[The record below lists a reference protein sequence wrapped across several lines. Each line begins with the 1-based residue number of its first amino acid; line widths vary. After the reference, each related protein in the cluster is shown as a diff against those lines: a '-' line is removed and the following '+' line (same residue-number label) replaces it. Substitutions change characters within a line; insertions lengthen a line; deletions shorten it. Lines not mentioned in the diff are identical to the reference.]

1 MAMTVDELQVLITA
15 QTTKFNSEIAKV
27 QSQLTGLDKNVQKT
41 SNNLTSN
48 LTKGLTQVA
57 GKVLSVAAIVKAT
70 TASIN
75 SAMEYI
81 EDENLFQV
89 SMGRWADATR
99 DWSKQVQDS
108 VGVSGAW
115 LRKYSGVMTNM
126 TYSMGLAQ
134 DQAVQLGKGIALLS
148 NDLASFYNIS
158 ADSAFEKIQ
167 SAMAGM
173 PRPLQELG
181 IMVRDSEVKQVAYA
195 NGIARTG
202 DELNTTQKAMA
213 TYLAI
218 LQRTSNAQG
227 DLARTINTPANQFRM
242 LKTSIINLG
251 VAIGMMFQPLL
262 SVVLPVLNAIVIATT
277 RAFQAIAALF
287 GIEFDASAYAEDFFD
302 ISAGVG
308 SVGNAADSSSGKV
321 KKLAKQLAA
330 FDEMNTLNDNSSGRG
345 SSGGSGGAGGGTV
358 DLPKIDWE
366 KLYSGGFD
374 KVSNKALEL
383 ADKIYKT
390 FEKLGKKLNNTFKK
404 IDWSKLSGA
413 LNEVWEAL
421 KPFGERIG
429 AGLEWFYDNVIDPL
443 MVWVANDLIPAAL
456 HAIAGAIKLI
466 GAIIDACAPTFTWL
480 FDNFLRP
487 IAEFTGGIIVSV
499 LQGIGD
505 MLNWIAQQQAVV
517 ELIKNI
523 ALTVGIMVAAWEAYQ
538 LVAGIV
544 TGIQIAMTGAMV
556 AGTTA
561 SGAYAAGLGIVTAA
575 QSAAATAGTVLN
587 AVFSTTSIVGLAIT
601 AVLTGI
607 SVVNEALKLSTM
619 EAELAERNRMD
630 TVKLSTQTTE
640 WHTQAIERQKEI
652 LDELED
658 VELNAV
664 DSELAYIN
672 AQEQATKKREKYN
685 EMLNAGTYSTDELH
699 KAELEALSAEGRA
712 TAAKNKLAE
721 AQAEVTEKT
730 TEYSNQEWKRIMTE
744 KQAELLDSVKAGR
757 YEEVNQ
763 ALTDLSKS
771 TLEYKDAHGNMAK
784 FTEEDTKNM
793 ALFIGD
799 QLGKADAEYKKYWES
814 TAECIENSVC
824 TVQNVKPQFEASGKN
839 FADGIA
845 NGINANSWKV
855 SNAAKNSALSAKNT
869 FNSTLQIKSPSRVM
883 KKSGGFF
890 VAGIATGIAE
900 SISSA
905 EKQVAYM
912 ANRITGTVDNIF
924 ENYEL
929 ADFSQSFDLG
939 ANIGEEIDTR
949 IKREDMRREMRE
961 KDDEE
966 PVSVT
971 VKIGEETI
979 LDRIIDGIN
988 SRSFMQNAGV
998 ISV

>member
-15 QTTKFNSEIAKV
+15 QTSKFNSEIAKV
-27 QSQLTGLDKNVQKT
+27 QSQISGLDKNVKNT
-41 SNNLTSN
+41 SSN
-48 LTKGLTQVA
+48 LTKSFGSLAAKVVSVGAIIKLT
-57 GKVLSVAAIVKAT
+57 AT
-70 TASIN
+70 SITQ
-75 SAMEYI
+75 AMNFI

-89 SMGRWADATR
+89 SMGKWADATR
-99 DWSKQVQDS
+99 DWSNEVQNS
-108 VGVSGAW
+108 VGVSAAW

-126 TYSMGLAQ
+126 TASMGLAQ
-134 DQAVQLGKGIALLS
+134 DQAVELGRGIALLS
-148 NDLASFYNIS
+148 NDIASFYNIS
-158 ADSAFEKIQ
+158 AESAFEKIQ

-181 IMVRDSEVKQVAYA
+181 IMVRDSEVKQTAYA

-202 DELNTTQKAMA
+202 DELNTQQKALA

-227 DLARTINTPANQFRM
+227 DLVRTINSPANQMRM
-242 LKTSIINLG
+242 LKTSIIDLG
-251 VAIGMMFQPLL
+251 VAIGTMFQPLL
-262 SVVLPVLNAIVIATT
+262 SVILPVLNAIVIATT
-277 RAFQAIAALF
+277 RAFQAIARLF
-287 GIEFDASAYAEDFFD
+287 GIEFDASAYADDFTD
-302 ISAGVG
+302 ISTGVE
-308 SVGNAADSSSGKV
+308 SVGDAADSSGDKV

-330 FDEMNTLNDNSSGRG
+330 FDEMNTLNKNEDSSG
-345 SSGGSGGAGGGTV
+345 GGSGGGGGGSV
-358 DLPKIDWE
+358 SLPKIDWD

-374 KVSNKALEL
+374 KVTNKALEM
-383 ADKIYKT
+383 ADKIYKAL
-390 FEKLGKKLNNTFKK
+390 EKLGKKLNNTFKK
-404 IDWSKLSGA
+404 IDWAKISAG

-421 KPFGERIG
+421 RPFGERIG
-429 AGLEWFYDNVIDPL
+429 AGLEWFYDNVLEPL
-443 MVWVANDLIPAAL
+443 VVWAANNLLPAAL
-456 HAIAGAIKLI
+456 HAIAGAINLI
-466 GAIIDACAPTFTWL
+466 GAIIDACAPTFAWL

-487 IAEFTGGIIVSV
+487 IAEFTGGIIVGV

-517 ELIKNI
+517 DLIKNI
-523 ALTVGIMVAAWEAYQ
+523 AITIGIMVAAWEAYQ

-575 QSAAATAGTVLN
+575 QSACATAGTVLN

-640 WHTQAIERQKEI
+640 WHTEAIERQKEI

-685 EMLNAGTYSTDELH
+685 EMLQAGTYSTDELH

-721 AQAEVTEKT
+721 AQEQVTEKT
-730 TEYSNQEWKRIMTE
+730 TEYGNMEWKRIMTE
-744 KQAELLDSVKAGR
+744 KQAELLDLAKAGR
-757 YEEVNQ
+757 YNDIDK
-763 ALTDLSKS
+763 ALTELSQS
-771 TLEYKDAHGNMAK
+771 TLEYKDAHGNMTK
-784 FTEEDTKNM
+784 FSEEDTKNM

-799 QLGKADAEYKKYWES
+799 QLGKADKEYKKYWES
-814 TAECIENSVC
+814 TSQCIENSVC
-824 TVQNVKPQFEASGKN
+824 TVKNVKPQFEESGKN
-839 FADGIA
+839 FANGLA
-845 NGINANSWKV
+845 NGINQNSWQV
-855 SNAAKNSALSAKNT
+855 SNAARNSALSAKNA

-890 VAGIATGIAE
+890 VAGIATGIAN
-900 SISSA
+900 SIKEA
-905 EKQVAYM
+905 ETEVVYM
-912 ANRITGTVDNIF
+912 ANKLTGAVDNIF
-924 ENYEL
+924 SNYQV
-929 ADFSQSFDLG
+929 ADIEPDLNVG
-939 ANIGEEIDTR
+939 ADISNDIETR
-949 IKREDMRREMRE
+949 LKRDNMRQEMQE
-961 KDDEE
+961 KDDDGE
-966 PVSVT
+966 PIALT
-971 VKIGEETI
+971 VKIGDDTI
-979 LDRIIDGIN
+979 LDKIIGDIN
-988 SRSFMQNAGV
+988 DRSFMNNMGV
-998 ISV
+998 IGV

>member
-15 QTTKFNSEIAKV
+15 QTSKFNSEIAKV
-27 QSQLTGLDKNVQKT
+27 QSQISGLDKNVKNT
-41 SNNLTSN
+41 STNM
-48 LTKGLTQVA
+48 TKSFGSLA
-57 GKVLSVAAIVKAT
+57 AKVISVGAIIKAT
-70 TASIN
+70 ASSITR
-75 SAMEYI
+75 AMNYI

-89 SMGRWADATR
+89 SMRKWADSTR

-108 VGVSGAW
+108 VGVSAAW

-126 TYSMGLAQ
+126 TASMGLAQ
-134 DQAVQLGKGIALLS
+134 DQAVQLGRGVALLS
-148 NDLASFYNIS
+148 NDIASFYNIS
-158 ADSAFEKIQ
+158 AESAFEKIQ

-181 IMVRDSEVKQVAYA
+181 IMVRDSEVKQTAYA

-202 DELNTTQKAMA
+202 EELNTQQKALA

-227 DLARTINTPANQFRM
+227 DLARTINSPANQMRM
-242 LKTSIINLG
+242 LKTSIIDLG
-251 VAIGMMFQPLL
+251 VAIGTMFQPLL
-262 SVVLPVLNAIVIATT
+262 SVVLPVLNAIVIAAT
-277 RAFQAIAALF
+277 RAFQALASLF
-287 GIEFDASAYAEDFFD
+287 GIEFDASAYADDFTD
-302 ISAGVG
+302 ISTGVE
-308 SVGNAADSSSGKV
+308 SVGDAADSSGGKV

-330 FDEMNTLNDNSSGRG
+330 FDEMNTLNKNEDSSG
-345 SSGGSGGAGGGTV
+345 GGSGGGGGGSV
-358 DLPKIDWE
+358 SLPKIDWD

-374 KVSNKALEL
+374 KVTNKALEM

-404 IDWSKLSGA
+404 IDWAKISAG

-429 AGLEWFYDNVIDPL
+429 AGLEWFYDNVLEPL
-443 MVWVANDLIPAAL
+443 VVWAANNLLPAAL
-456 HAIAGAIKLI
+456 HAIAGAINLI

-487 IAEFTGGIIVSV
+487 IAEFTGGIIVGV

-523 ALTVGIMVAAWEAYQ
+523 ALTIGIMVAAWEAYQ
-538 LVAGIV
+538 LIAGIV

-561 SGAYAAGLGIVTAA
+561 SGAYAVGLGVVTAA
-575 QSAAATAGTVLN
+575 QSACATAGAALN
-587 AVFSTTSIVGLAIT
+587 AIFSTTSIIGLAIT

-630 TVKLSTQTTE
+630 TVKLSTQTTQ
-640 WHTQAIERQKEI
+640 WHNEAIERQKEI

-672 AQEQATKKREKYN
+672 AQEMATQKRQKYN
-685 EMLNAGTYSTDELH
+685 EMLQAGTYSTDELH

-721 AQAEVTEKT
+721 AQQEVTDR
-730 TEYSNQEWKRIMTE
+730 TEEYGNMEWKRIMTE

-763 ALTDLSKS
+763 KLVELSQS
-771 TLEYKDAHGNMAK
+771 TLEYKDAHGNMTK
-784 FTEEDTKNM
+784 FTKEDTENM

-799 QLGKADAEYKKYWES
+799 QLSRADEEYHKYWNRNCDSIQEAVKT
-814 TAECIENSVC
+814 TAA
-824 TVQNVKPQFEASGKN
+824 VKPQFEQSGRSFN
-839 FADGIA
+839 DGLA
-845 NGINANSWKV
+845 NGITANSWKV
-855 SNAAKNSALSAKNT
+855 SNAAKNSALSAKNA

-890 VAGIATGIAE
+890 VAGIATGIAD
-900 SISSA
+900 SIKEA
-905 EKQVAYM
+905 ETEVVYM
-912 ANRITGTVDNIF
+912 ANKLTGAVDNVF
-924 ENYEL
+924 SNYQM
-929 ADFSQSFDLG
+929 ADIAPNLEVG
-939 ANIGEEIDTR
+939 ADISNDIETR
-949 IKREDMRREMRE
+949 LKRDNMRREMQE
-961 KDDEE
+961 KEDDAE
-966 PVSVT
+966 PIALT
-971 VKIGEETI
+971 VNIGEDTI
-979 LDRIIDGIN
+979 LDKIIDGIN
-988 SRSFMQNAGV
+988 DRSFMNNMGV
-998 ISV
+998 IGV

>member
-15 QTTKFNSEIAKV
+15 QTSKFNSEIAKV
-27 QSQLTGLDKNVQKT
+27 QSQISGLDKNVKNT
-41 SNNLTSN
+41 STNM
-48 LTKGLTQVA
+48 TKSFGSLA
-57 GKVLSVAAIVKAT
+57 AKVISVGAIIKAT
-70 TASIN
+70 ASSITQ
-75 SAMEYI
+75 AMNFI

-89 SMGRWADATR
+89 SMGKWAGATR
-99 DWSKQVQDS
+99 DWSNEVQNS
-108 VGVSGAW
+108 VGVSAAW

-126 TYSMGLAQ
+126 TASMGLAQ
-134 DQAVQLGKGIALLS
+134 DQAVQLGRGVALLS
-148 NDLASFYNIS
+148 NDIASFYNIS
-158 ADSAFEKIQ
+158 AESAFEKIQ

-181 IMVRDSEVKQVAYA
+181 IMVRDSEVKQTAYA

-202 DELNTTQKAMA
+202 KELNTQQKALA

-227 DLARTINTPANQFRM
+227 DLARTINSPANQMRM
-242 LKTSIINLG
+242 LKTSIVDLG
-251 VAIGMMFQPLL
+251 VAIGTMFQPLL
-262 SVVLPVLNAIVIATT
+262 SVVLPVLNAIVIAVT
-277 RAFQAIAALF
+277 RAFQALAGLF
-287 GIEFDASAYAEDFFD
+287 GIEFDASAYADDFSD
-302 ISAGVG
+302 ISTGVE
-308 SVGNAADSSSGKV
+308 SVGDAADSSGGKV

-330 FDEMNTLNDNSSGRG
+330 FDEMNTLNKNEDSSG
-345 SSGGSGGAGGGTV
+345 GGSGGGGGGSV
-358 DLPKIDWE
+358 SLPKIDWD

-374 KVSNKALEL
+374 KVTNKALEM
-383 ADKIYKT
+383 ADKIYKA

-404 IDWSKLSGA
+404 IDWAKISAG

-429 AGLEWFYDNVIDPL
+429 AGLEWFYDNVLEPL
-443 MVWVANDLIPAAL
+443 VVWAANNLLPAAL
-456 HAIAGAIKLI
+456 HAIAGAINLI
-466 GAIIDACAPTFTWL
+466 GAIIDACTPTFTWL

-487 IAEFTGGIIVSV
+487 IAEFTGGIIVGV

-523 ALTVGIMVAAWEAYQ
+523 ALTIGIMVAAWEAYQ
-538 LVAGIV
+538 LIAGIV

-561 SGAYAAGLGIVTAA
+561 SGAYAVGLGVVTAA
-575 QSAAATAGTVLN
+575 QSACATAGAALN
-587 AVFSTTSIVGLAIT
+587 AIFSTTSIVGLAIT

-630 TVKLSTQTTE
+630 TVKLSTQTTQ
-640 WHTQAIERQKEI
+640 WHNEAIERQKEI

-672 AQEQATKKREKYN
+672 AQEMATQKRQKYN
-685 EMLNAGTYSTDELH
+685 EMLQAGTYSTDELH

-721 AQAEVTEKT
+721 AQQEVTDR
-730 TEYSNQEWKRIMTE
+730 TEEYGNMEWKRIMTE

-763 ALTDLSKS
+763 KLIELSQS
-771 TLEYKDAHGNMAK
+771 TLEYKDAHGNMTK
-784 FTEEDTKNM
+784 FTKEDTENM

-799 QLGKADAEYKKYWES
+799 QLSRADEEYHKYWNRNCDSIQEAVKT
-814 TAECIENSVC
+814 TAA
-824 TVQNVKPQFEASGKN
+824 VKPQFEQSGRSFN
-839 FADGIA
+839 DGLA
-845 NGINANSWKV
+845 NGINSNSWLV
-855 SNAAKNSALSAKNT
+855 SNAAKNSALSAKNA

-890 VAGIATGIAE
+890 VAGIATGIAD
-900 SISSA
+900 SIKEA
-905 EKQVAYM
+905 ETEVVYM
-912 ANRITGTVDNIF
+912 ANKLTGAVDNVF
-924 ENYEL
+924 SNYQV
-929 ADFSQSFDLG
+929 ADIAPNLEVG
-939 ANIGEEIDTR
+939 ADISNDIETR
-949 IKREDMRREMRE
+949 LKRDNMRREMQE
-961 KDDEE
+961 KEDDAE
-966 PVSVT
+966 PIALT
-971 VKIGEETI
+971 VNIGEDTI
-979 LDRIIDGIN
+979 LDKIIGGIN
-988 SRSFMQNAGV
+988 DRSFMNNMGV
-998 ISV
+998 IGV

>member
-15 QTTKFNSEIAKV
+15 QTSKFNSEIAKV
-27 QSQLTGLDKNVQKT
+27 QSQISGLDKNVKNT
-41 SNNLTSN
+41 SANM
-48 LTKGLTQVA
+48 TKSFGSLA
-57 GKVLSVAAIVKAT
+57 AKVISVGAIIKAT
-70 TASIN
+70 ASSITR
-75 SAMEYI
+75 AMNYI

-89 SMGRWADATR
+89 SMKKWADSTR

-108 VGVSGAW
+108 VGVSAAW

-126 TYSMGLAQ
+126 TASMGLAQ
-134 DQAVQLGKGIALLS
+134 DQAVQLGRGVALLS
-148 NDLASFYNIS
+148 NDIASFYNIS
-158 ADSAFEKIQ
+158 AESAFEKIQ

-181 IMVRDSEVKQVAYA
+181 IMVRDNEVKQTAYA

-202 DELNTTQKAMA
+202 EELNTQQKALA

-227 DLARTINTPANQFRM
+227 DLARTINSPANQMRM
-242 LKTSIINLG
+242 LETSIIDLG
-251 VAIGMMFQPLL
+251 VAIGTMFQPLL
-262 SVVLPVLNAIVIATT
+262 SVVLPVLNAIVIAAT
-277 RAFQAIAALF
+277 RAFQALASLF
-287 GIEFDASAYAEDFFD
+287 GIEFDASAYADDFTD
-302 ISAGVG
+302 ISTGVE
-308 SVGNAADSSSGKV
+308 SVGDAADSSGGKV

-330 FDEMNTLNDNSSGRG
+330 FDEMNTLNNNEDSSG
-345 SSGGSGGAGGGTV
+345 GGSGGGGGGSV
-358 DLPKIDWE
+358 SLPKIDWD

-374 KVSNKALEL
+374 KVTNKALEM
-383 ADKIYKT
+383 ADKIYKA

-404 IDWSKLSGA
+404 IDWAKISAG

-429 AGLEWFYDNVIDPL
+429 AGLEWFYDNVLEPL
-443 MVWVANDLIPAAL
+443 VVWAANNLLPAAL
-456 HAIAGAIKLI
+456 HAIAGAINLI

-487 IAEFTGGIIVSV
+487 IAEFTGGIIVGV

-505 MLNWIAQQQAVV
+505 MLHWIAQQQAVV

-523 ALTVGIMVAAWEAYQ
+523 ALTIGIMVAAWEAYQ
-538 LVAGIV
+538 LIAGIV

-561 SGAYAAGLGIVTAA
+561 SGAYAVGLGIVTAA
-575 QSAAATAGTVLN
+575 QSACATAGAALN
-587 AVFSTTSIVGLAIT
+587 AIFSTTSIVGLAIT

-619 EAELAERNRMD
+619 GAELAERNRMD
-630 TVKLSTQTTE
+630 TIKLSTQTTQ
-640 WHTQAIERQKEI
+640 WHNEAIERQKEI

-664 DSELAYIN
+664 DSELAYIS
-672 AQEQATKKREKYN
+672 AQEMATQKRQKYN
-685 EMLNAGTYSTDELH
+685 EMLQAGTYSTDELH

-721 AQAEVTEKT
+721 AQQEVTDR
-730 TEYSNQEWKRIMTE
+730 TEEYGNMEWKRIMTE

-763 ALTDLSKS
+763 KLIELSQS
-771 TLEYKDAHGNMAK
+771 TLEYKDAHGNMTK
-784 FTEEDTKNM
+784 FTKEDTENM

-799 QLGKADAEYKKYWES
+799 QLSRADEEYHKYWNRNCDSIQEAVKT
-814 TAECIENSVC
+814 TAA
-824 TVQNVKPQFEASGKN
+824 VKPQFEQSGRSFN
-839 FADGIA
+839 DGLA
-845 NGINANSWKV
+845 NGINSNSWLV
-855 SNAAKNSALSAKNT
+855 SNAAKNSALSAKNA

-890 VAGIATGIAE
+890 VAGIAAGIAD
-900 SISSA
+900 SIKEA
-905 EKQVAYM
+905 ETEVVFM
-912 ANRITGTVDNIF
+912 ANKLTGAVDNVF
-924 ENYEL
+924 SNYQM
-929 ADFSQSFDLG
+929 ADIAPNLEVG
-939 ANIGEEIDTR
+939 ADISNDIETR
-949 IKREDMRREMRE
+949 LKRDNMRREMQE
-961 KDDEE
+961 KEDNAE
-966 PVSVT
+966 PIALT
-971 VKIGEETI
+971 VNIGEDTI
-979 LDRIIDGIN
+979 LDKIIGGIN
-988 SRSFMQNAGV
+988 DRSFMNNMGV
-998 ISV
+998 IGV

>member
-15 QTTKFNSEIAKV
+15 QTSKFNSEIAKV
-27 QSQLTGLDKNVQKT
+27 QSQISGLDKNVKNT
-41 SNNLTSN
+41 SSN
-48 LTKGLTQVA
+48 LTKSFGSLA
-57 GKVLSVAAIVKAT
+57 AKVVSVGAIIKAT
-70 TASIN
+70 ASSIN
-75 SAMEYI
+75 AAMNFI

-89 SMGRWADATR
+89 SMGKWADATR
-99 DWSKQVQDS
+99 DWSNEVQNS
-108 VGVSGAW
+108 VGVSAAW

-126 TYSMGLAQ
+126 TASMGLAQ
-134 DQAVQLGKGIALLS
+134 DQAVKLGKGIALLS
-148 NDLASFYNIS
+148 NDIASFYNIS
-158 ADSAFEKIQ
+158 AESAFEKIQ

-227 DLARTINTPANQFRM
+227 DLARTINSPANQFRM
-242 LKTSIINLG
+242 LKTSIKDLA
-251 VAIGMMFQPLL
+251 VAIGTMFQPLL
-262 SVVLPVLNAIVIATT
+262 QVVLPVLNAIVIATT
-277 RAFQAIAALF
+277 RAFQAIARLF
-287 GIEFDASAYAEDFFD
+287 GIEFDASAYADGFSD
-302 ISAGVG
+302 ISAGVE
-308 SVGNAADSSSGKV
+308 SVGDAADDSSGSV

-330 FDEMNTLNDNSSGRG
+330 FDEMNTLNKDTSSGG
-345 SSGGSGGAGGGTV
+345 SSGGGGGGGSI
-358 DLPKIDWE
+358 DLPTIDWD

-374 KVSNKALEL
+374 KVTNKALEM
-383 ADKIYKT
+383 ADKIYKA

-404 IDWSKLSGA
+404 IDWTKISKGI
-413 LNEVWEAL
+413 NEVWEAL

-429 AGLEWFYDNVIDPL
+429 AGLEWFYDNVLEPL
-443 MVWVANDLIPAAL
+443 VVWAANNLVPTVL
-456 HAIAGAIKLI
+456 HLIAGALKLI
-466 GAIIDACAPTFTWL
+466 GAVIDACAPTFTWL

-487 IAEFTGGIIVSV
+487 IAEFTGGIIIGV

-505 MLNWIAQQQAVV
+505 MLNWIAEQQAVV

-523 ALTVGIMVAAWEAYQ
+523 ALTIGIMVAAWEAYQ
-538 LVAGIV
+538 LIAGIV

-575 QSAAATAGTVLN
+575 QSACATAGTVLN

-640 WHTQAIERQKEI
+640 WHNEAIERQKEI

-721 AQAEVTEKT
+721 AQQQVTDKT
-730 TEYSNQEWKRIMTE
+730 EEYGNMEWKRIMTE
-744 KQAELLDSVKAGR
+744 KQAEMLDLAKAGR
-757 YEEVNQ
+757 YEEINQ
-763 ALTDLSKS
+763 RLLELGTSCI
-771 TLEYKDAHGNMAK
+771 EYKDAHGNMTK
-784 FTEEDTKNM
+784 FTMEDSENM
-793 ALFIGD
+793 AFFIGD
-799 QLGKADAEYKKYWES
+799 QLAKADSAYKEYW
-814 TAECIENSVC
+814 NSSSA
-824 TVQNVKPQFEASGKN
+824 TIQEAVKITQSVEPQFEQSGKS
-839 FADGIA
+839 FDSGLAT
-845 NGINANSWKV
+845 GINQNSWQV
-855 SNAAKNSALSAKNT
+855 SNAAKNSALAAKNA

-890 VAGIATGIAE
+890 VAGIATGIAD
-900 SISSA
+900 SIKEA
-905 EKQVAYM
+905 ETEVIYM
-912 ANRITGTVDNIF
+912 ANKLTGAVDNVF
-924 ENYEL
+924 SNYQM
-929 ADFSQSFDLG
+929 ADIAPNLE
-939 ANIGEEIDTR
+939 IGTDVSNDIETR
-949 IKREDMRREMRE
+949 LKRDNMRQEMQE
-961 KDDEE
+961 KDDEDE
-966 PVSVT
+966 PISLT
-971 VKIGEETI
+971 VKIGEDTI
-979 LDRIIDGIN
+979 LDKIVNGIN
-988 SRSFMQNAGV
+988 EKSFMNNMGV
-998 ISV
+998 ISI

>member
-15 QTTKFNSEIAKV
+15 QTSKFNSEIAKV
-27 QSQLTGLDKNVQKT
+27 QSQISGLDKNVKNT
-41 SNNLTSN
+41 SSN
-48 LTKGLTQVA
+48 LTKSFGSLAAKVISVGAIIKLTA
-57 GKVLSVAAIVKAT
+57 
-70 TASIN
+70 ASITQ
-75 SAMEYI
+75 AMNFI

-89 SMGRWADATR
+89 SMGKWADATR
-99 DWSKQVQDS
+99 DWSNEVQNS
-108 VGVSGAW
+108 VGVSAAW

-126 TYSMGLAQ
+126 TASMGLAQ
-134 DQAVQLGKGIALLS
+134 DQAVKLGRGIALLS
-148 NDLASFYNIS
+148 NDIASFYNIS
-158 ADSAFEKIQ
+158 AESAFEKIQ

-173 PRPLQELG
+173 SRPLQELG
-181 IMVRDSEVKQVAYA
+181 IMVRDSEVKQTAYA

-202 DELNTTQKAMA
+202 DELNTQQKALA

-227 DLARTINTPANQFRM
+227 DLARTINSPANQMRM
-242 LKTSIINLG
+242 LKTSIIDLG
-251 VAIGMMFQPLL
+251 VAIGTMFQPLL
-262 SVVLPVLNAIVIATT
+262 SVILPVLNAIVIATT
-277 RAFQAIAALF
+277 RAFQAIARLF
-287 GIEFDASAYAEDFFD
+287 GIEFDASAYANDFSD
-302 ISAGVG
+302 ISTGVE
-308 SVGNAADSSSGKV
+308 SVGEAADSSGGKV

-330 FDEMNTLNDNSSGRG
+330 FDEMNTLNTPDDSSSG
-345 SSGGSGGAGGGTV
+345 GGSGGGSGGTV
-358 DLPKIDWE
+358 DLLKIDWD

-374 KVSNKALEL
+374 KVTNKALEM
-383 ADKIYKT
+383 ADKIYKA

-404 IDWSKLSGA
+404 IDWAKISAG

-429 AGLEWFYDNVIDPL
+429 AGLEWFYDNVLEPL
-443 MVWVANDLIPAAL
+443 VVWAANNLLPAAL
-456 HAIAGAIKLI
+456 HAIAGAINLI

-487 IAEFTGGIIVSV
+487 ITEFTGGIIVGV

-523 ALTVGIMVAAWEAYQ
+523 ALTIGIMVAAWEAYQ

-561 SGAYAAGLGIVTAA
+561 SGAYAVGLGIVTAA
-575 QSAAATAGTVLN
+575 QSACATAGTVLN

-630 TVKLSTQTTE
+630 TVKLSTQTTQ
-640 WHTQAIERQKEI
+640 WHNEAIQRQKELI
-652 LDELED
+652 DELED
-658 VELNAV
+658 AELSAV

-672 AQEQATKKREKYN
+672 AQEMATQKRQKYN
-685 EMLNAGTYSTDELH
+685 EMLQAGTYNTDELH

-721 AQAEVTEKT
+721 AQQQVAEKT
-730 TEYSNQEWKRIMTE
+730 EEYGNMEWKRIMTE

-763 ALTDLSKS
+763 KLIELSQS
-771 TLEYKDAHGNMAK
+771 TLEYKDAHGNMTK
-784 FTEEDTKNM
+784 FTKEDTENM

-799 QLGKADAEYKKYWES
+799 QLSRADEEYHKYWNRNCDSIQEAVKT
-814 TAECIENSVC
+814 TAA
-824 TVQNVKPQFEASGKN
+824 VKPQFEQSGRSFN
-839 FADGIA
+839 DGLA
-845 NGINANSWKV
+845 NGITANSWKV
-855 SNAAKNSALSAKNT
+855 SNAAKNSALSAKNA

-890 VAGIATGIAE
+890 VAGIATGIAD
-900 SISSA
+900 SIKEA
-905 EKQVAYM
+905 ETEVVYM
-912 ANRITGTVDNIF
+912 ANKLTGAVDNVF
-924 ENYEL
+924 SDYQM
-929 ADFSQSFDLG
+929 ADIAPNLNVG
-939 ANIGEEIDTR
+939 ADISNDIETSL
-949 IKREDMRREMRE
+949 KRDDMRREMQE
-961 KDDEE
+961 KDDDNE
-966 PVSVT
+966 PISLT
-971 VKIGEETI
+971 VKIGEDTI
-979 LDRIIDGIN
+979 LDKIVNGIN
-988 SRSFMQNAGV
+988 EKSFMNNMGV
-998 ISV
+998 IGI

>member
-15 QTTKFNSEIAKV
+15 QTSKFNSEIAKV
-27 QSQLTGLDKNVQKT
+27 QSQISGLDKNVKNT
-41 SNNLTSN
+41 STNM
-48 LTKGLTQVA
+48 TKSFGSLA
-57 GKVLSVAAIVKAT
+57 AKVISVGAIIKAT
-70 TASIN
+70 ASSITR
-75 SAMEYI
+75 AMNYI

-89 SMGRWADATR
+89 SMKKWADSTR

-108 VGVSGAW
+108 VGVSAAW

-126 TYSMGLAQ
+126 TASMGLAQ
-134 DQAVQLGKGIALLS
+134 DQAVQLGRGVALLS
-148 NDLASFYNIS
+148 NDIASFYNIS
-158 ADSAFEKIQ
+158 AESAFEKIQ

-181 IMVRDSEVKQVAYA
+181 IMVRDSEVKQTAYA

-202 DELNTTQKAMA
+202 EELNTQQKALA

-227 DLARTINTPANQFRM
+227 DLARTINSPANQMRM
-242 LKTSIINLG
+242 LKTSIIDLG
-251 VAIGMMFQPLL
+251 VAIGTMFQPLL
-262 SVVLPVLNAIVIATT
+262 SVVLPVLNAIVIAAT
-277 RAFQAIAALF
+277 RAFQALASLF
-287 GIEFDASAYAEDFFD
+287 GIEFDASAYADDFSD
-302 ISAGVG
+302 ISTGVE
-308 SVGNAADSSSGKV
+308 SVGDAADSSGGKV

-330 FDEMNTLNDNSSGRG
+330 FDEMNTLNKNGDSSG
-345 SSGGSGGAGGGTV
+345 GGSGGGGGGGSV
-358 DLPKIDWE
+358 SLPKIDWD

-374 KVSNKALEL
+374 KVTNKALEM
-383 ADKIYKT
+383 ADKIYKA

-404 IDWSKLSGA
+404 IDWAKISAG

-429 AGLEWFYDNVIDPL
+429 AGLEWFYDNVLEPL
-443 MVWVANDLIPAAL
+443 VVWAANNLLPAAL
-456 HAIAGAIKLI
+456 HAIAGAINLI
-466 GAIIDACAPTFTWL
+466 GAIIDACAPTFAWL

-487 IAEFTGGIIVSV
+487 IAEFTGGIIVGV

-523 ALTVGIMVAAWEAYQ
+523 ALTIGIMVAAWEAYQ
-538 LVAGIV
+538 LIAGIV

-561 SGAYAAGLGIVTAA
+561 SGAYAVGLGVVTAA
-575 QSAAATAGTVLN
+575 QSACATAGAALN
-587 AVFSTTSIVGLAIT
+587 AIFSTTSIVGLAIT

-630 TVKLSTQTTE
+630 TIKLSTQTTQ
-640 WHTQAIERQKEI
+640 WHNEAIERQKEI

-672 AQEQATKKREKYN
+672 AQEQATKKRQKYN
-685 EMLNAGTYSTDELH
+685 EMLQAGTYSTDELH

-721 AQAEVTEKT
+721 AQQQVTEKT
-730 TEYSNQEWKRIMTE
+730 EEYGNMEWKRIMTE
-744 KQAELLDSVKAGR
+744 KQAEMLDLAKAGR
-757 YEEVNQ
+757 YEEINQ
-763 ALTDLSKS
+763 KLLELGES
-771 TLEYKDAHGNMAK
+771 TLEYKDAHGNMTQ
-784 FTEEDTKNM
+784 FTKEDTENM

-799 QLGKADAEYKKYWES
+799 QLSKADKAYGEYWNRSAATIQEAVKT
-814 TAECIENSVC
+814 TAA
-824 TVQNVKPQFEASGKN
+824 VKPQFEQSGRS
-839 FADGIA
+839 FSDGIA
-845 NGINANSWKV
+845 NGINQNSWQV
-855 SNAAKNSALSAKNT
+855 SNAAKNSAICAKNA

-890 VAGIATGIAE
+890 VAGIATGIADSIKEAE
-900 SISSA
+900 S
-905 EKQVAYM
+905 EVVYM
-912 ANRITGTVDNIF
+912 ANKLTGAVDNVF
-924 ENYEL
+924 SNYQV
-929 ADFSQSFDLG
+929 ADISPDLEIG
-939 ANIGEEIDTR
+939 ADISNDIETR
-949 IKREDMRREMRE
+949 LKRDNMRREMQE
-961 KDDEE
+961 KEDDAE
-966 PVSVT
+966 SIALT
-971 VKIGEETI
+971 VNIGEDTI
-979 LDRIIDGIN
+979 LDKIIGGIN
-988 SRSFMQNAGV
+988 DRSFMNNMGV
-998 ISV
+998 IGV

>member
-15 QTTKFNSEIAKV
+15 QTSKFNSEIAKV
-27 QSQLTGLDKNVQKT
+27 QSQISSLDKNVKK
-41 SNNLTSN
+41 SGENMASG
-48 LTKGLTQVA
+48 LTKSLG
-57 GKVLSVAAIVKAT
+57 SVAAKVVSVGAIIKG
-70 TASIN
+70 TASSIN
-75 SAMEYI
+75 AAMEYI
-81 EDENLFQV
+81 EDENLFEV
-89 SMGRWADATR
+89 SMGKWADATR
-99 DWSKQVQDS
+99 EWSEEVQKA
-108 VGVSGAW
+108 VGVSAPW
-115 LRKYSGVMTNM
+115 LRKYAGVMTNM

-148 NDLASFYNIS
+148 NDIASFYNIS

-181 IMVRDSEVKQVAYA
+181 IMVRDSEVKQVAY
-195 NGIARTG
+195 NRGIAKTG
-202 DELNTTQKAMA
+202 EELNTTQKAMA

-218 LQRTSNAQG
+218 LEKTSNAQG

-242 LKTSIINLG
+242 LKTAAKDLA
-251 VAIGMMFQPLL
+251 VAIGAMFQPLL
-262 SVVLPVLNAIVIATT
+262 SVVLPVLNAIAIATT
-277 RAFQAIAALF
+277 RAFQAIARLF
-287 GIEFDASAYAEDFFD
+287 GIEFDASAYADEFSD
-302 ISAGVG
+302 ISAGVE
-308 SVGNAADSSSGKV
+308 SVGDAADSSSGSV

-330 FDEMNTLNDNSSGRG
+330 FDEMNTLNSQDNSSSG
-345 SSGGSGGAGGGTV
+345 SGSGGGGSV
-358 DLPKIDWE
+358 SLPTIDWDS
-366 KLYSGGFD
+366 LYSGNFD
-374 KVSNKALEL
+374 KVTNKAIEM
-383 ADKIYKT
+383 ADKIYKA

-404 IDWSKLSGA
+404 IDWSKISKG

-429 AGLEWFYDNVIDPL
+429 VGLEWFYDNVLEPL
-443 MVWVANDLIPAAL
+443 VVWAMNDFVPAAL
-456 HAIAGAIKLI
+456 HAIAGALNLI
-466 GAIIDACAPTFTWL
+466 GAVIDACAPTFTWI

-505 MLNWIAQQQAVV
+505 MLNWIAEQQAVV
-517 ELIKNI
+517 DLIKNI
-523 ALTVGIMVAAWEAYQ
+523 AITIGIMVAAWEAYQ
-538 LVAGIV
+538 LIAGVV

-575 QSAAATAGTVLN
+575 QSAAATAGTILN

-640 WHTQAIERQKEI
+640 WHNEALQRQRELI
-652 LDELED
+652 DELED
-658 VELNAV
+658 AELSAV

-672 AQEQATKKREKYN
+672 AQEQATKKRQKYN

-712 TAAKNKLAE
+712 KAAKEKLAE
-721 AQAEVTEKT
+721 AQQTVTNKVE
-730 TEYSNQEWKRIMTE
+730 EYGNMEWKRIMTE
-744 KQAELLDSVKAGR
+744 KQAEMLDLAKAGR
-757 YEEVNQ
+757 YEEINQ
-763 ALTDLSKS
+763 KLLELGTSCV
-771 TLEYKDAHGNMAK
+771 EYKDAHGNMAK
-784 FTEEDTKNM
+784 FTKEESENM
-793 ALFIGD
+793 AFFIGD
-799 QLGKADAEYKKYWES
+799 QLAKADDAYKEYWNS
-814 TAECIENSVC
+814 SSATIEEAVKITKSVE
-824 TVQNVKPQFEASGKN
+824 PQFEQSGKS
-839 FADGIA
+839 FDSGLA
-845 NGINANSWKV
+845 NGINQNSWQV
-855 SNAAKNSALSAKNT
+855 SNAAKNSALAAKNA

-890 VAGIATGIAE
+890 VAGVAGGIAE
-900 SISSA
+900 SIDDA
-905 EKQVAYM
+905 EREVAYM
-912 ANRITGTVDNIF
+912 ANKLTGTVDDIF
-924 ENYEL
+924 SDYQIADLSPNLDIESSIGSDIDARLKQSEL
-929 ADFSQSFDLG
+929 
-939 ANIGEEIDTR
+939 
-949 IKREDMRREMRE
+949 RRQMRE

-966 PVSVT
+966 PIALT

-979 LDRIIDGIN
+979 LDQIVRGLRE
-988 SRSFMQNAGV
+988 RSFMENMGV

>member
-15 QTTKFNSEIAKV
+15 QTSKFNSEIAKV
-27 QSQLTGLDKNVQKT
+27 QSQISGLDKNVKNT
-41 SNNLTSN
+41 SSN
-48 LTKGLTQVA
+48 LTKSFGSLA
-57 GKVLSVAAIVKAT
+57 AKVVSVGAIIKAT
-70 TASIN
+70 ASSIN
-75 SAMEYI
+75 AAMNFI

-89 SMGRWADATR
+89 SMGKWADATR
-99 DWSKQVQDS
+99 DWSNEVQNS
-108 VGVSGAW
+108 VGVSAAW

-126 TYSMGLAQ
+126 TASMGLAQ
-134 DQAVQLGKGIALLS
+134 DQAVKMGKGIALLS
-148 NDLASFYNIS
+148 NDIASFYNIS
-158 ADSAFEKIQ
+158 AESAFEKIQ

-242 LKTSIINLG
+242 LKTAVKDLA
-251 VAIGMMFQPLL
+251 VAIGTMFQPLL

-277 RAFQAIAALF
+277 RAFQAIARLF
-287 GIEFDASAYAEDFFD
+287 GIEFDASAYADDFSD
-302 ISAGVG
+302 ISTGVE
-308 SVGNAADSSSGKV
+308 SVGDAADDSSGKV
-321 KKLAKQLAA
+321 KKLSKQLAA
-330 FDEMNTLNDNSSGRG
+330 FDEMNTLNSQDNSSSG
-345 SSGGSGGAGGGTV
+345 SGSGGGGSV
-358 DLPKIDWE
+358 SLPTIDWDS
-366 KLYSGGFD
+366 LYSGNFD
-374 KVSNKALEL
+374 KITNKALEM
-383 ADKIYKT
+383 ADKIYKA

-404 IDWSKLSGA
+404 IDWDKISKG

-421 KPFGERIG
+421 KPFGQRIG
-429 AGLEWFYDNVIDPL
+429 AGLEWFYDNVIEPL
-443 MVWVANDLIPAAL
+443 TLWAMNDFLPAAL
-456 HAIAGAIKLI
+456 HAIAGAINLI
-466 GAIIDACAPTFTWL
+466 GAVIDACAPTFTWI

-517 ELIKNI
+517 DLIKNI
-523 ALTVGIMVAAWEAYQ
+523 AITIGIMVAAWQAYQ
-538 LVAGIV
+538 LIAGVV

-575 QSAAATAGTVLN
+575 QSACATAGTVLN

-640 WHTQAIERQKEI
+640 WHNEALQRQTELI
-652 LDELED
+652 DELED
-658 VELNAV
+658 AELSAV

-712 TAAKNKLAE
+712 KAAKEKLAE
-721 AQAEVTEKT
+721 AQQTVTDKVE
-730 TEYSNQEWKRIMTE
+730 EYGNMEWKRIMTE
-744 KQAELLDSVKAGR
+744 KQAEMLDLAKAGR
-757 YEEVNQ
+757 YEEINQ
-763 ALTDLSKS
+763 KLLELGTSCV
-771 TLEYKDAHGNMAK
+771 EYKDAHGNMAK
-784 FTEEDTKNM
+784 FTKEESENM
-793 ALFIGD
+793 AFFIGD
-799 QLGKADAEYKKYWES
+799 QLAKADSAYKEYWNS
-814 TAECIENSVC
+814 SSATIEEAVKITKSVE
-824 TVQNVKPQFEASGKN
+824 PQFEQSGKS
-839 FADGIA
+839 FDSGLAT
-845 NGINANSWKV
+845 GINQNSWQV
-855 SNAAKNSALSAKNT
+855 SNAAKNSALAAKNA

-890 VAGIATGIAE
+890 VAGIATGIAD
-900 SISSA
+900 SIDEA
-905 EKQVAYM
+905 EKEVTYM
-912 ANRITGTVDNIF
+912 ANKLTGAVDDIF
-924 ENYEL
+924 SNYEM
-929 ADFSQSFDLG
+929 ADIAPEFD
-939 ANIGEEIDTR
+939 IGSDISNDIETR
-949 IKREDMRREMRE
+949 LKRDNMRREMQE
-961 KDDEE
+961 KDEDDE
-966 PVSVT
+966 PIALT
-971 VKIGEETI
+971 VKIGEDTI
-979 LDRIIDGIN
+979 LDKIINGIN
-988 SRSFMQNAGV
+988 DRSYMNNMGV
-998 ISV
+998 IGI

>member
-15 QTTKFNSEIAKV
+15 QTSKFNSEIAKV
-27 QSQLTGLDKNVQKT
+27 QSQISGLDKNVKNT
-41 SNNLTSN
+41 STNM
-48 LTKGLTQVA
+48 TKSFGSLA
-57 GKVLSVAAIVKAT
+57 AKVISVGAIIKAT
-70 TASIN
+70 ASSITR
-75 SAMEYI
+75 AMNYI

-89 SMGRWADATR
+89 SMKKWADSTR

-108 VGVSGAW
+108 VGVSAAW

-126 TYSMGLAQ
+126 TASMGLAQ
-134 DQAVQLGKGIALLS
+134 DQAVQLGRGVALLS
-148 NDLASFYNIS
+148 NDIASFYNIS
-158 ADSAFEKIQ
+158 AESAFEKIQ

-181 IMVRDSEVKQVAYA
+181 IMVRDSEVKQTAYA

-202 DELNTTQKAMA
+202 EELNTQQKALA

-227 DLARTINTPANQFRM
+227 DLARTINSPANQMRM
-242 LKTSIINLG
+242 LKTSIIDLG
-251 VAIGMMFQPLL
+251 VAIGTMFQPLL
-262 SVVLPVLNAIVIATT
+262 SVVLPVLNAIVIAVT
-277 RAFQAIAALF
+277 RAFQALASLF
-287 GIEFDASAYAEDFFD
+287 GIEFDASAYADDFSD
-302 ISAGVG
+302 ISTGVE
-308 SVGNAADSSSGKV
+308 SVGDAADSSGGKV

-330 FDEMNTLNDNSSGRG
+330 FDEMNTLNRNEDSSG
-345 SSGGSGGAGGGTV
+345 GGSGGGGGGSV
-358 DLPKIDWE
+358 SLPKIDWD

-374 KVSNKALEL
+374 KVTNKALEM
-383 ADKIYKT
+383 ADKIYKA
-390 FEKLGKKLNNTFKK
+390 FEKLGKKLSNTFKK
-404 IDWSKLSGA
+404 IDWAKISAG

-429 AGLEWFYDNVIDPL
+429 AGLEWFYDNVLEPL
-443 MVWVANDLIPAAL
+443 VVWAANNLLPAAL
-456 HAIAGAIKLI
+456 HAIAGAINLI

-480 FDNFLRP
+480 FDNFLKP
-487 IAEFTGGIIVSV
+487 IAEFTGGIIVGV

-523 ALTVGIMVAAWEAYQ
+523 ALTIGIMVAAWEAYQ
-538 LVAGIV
+538 LIAGIV

-561 SGAYAAGLGIVTAA
+561 SGAYAVGLGVVTAA
-575 QSAAATAGTVLN
+575 QSACATAGAALN
-587 AVFSTTSIVGLAIT
+587 AIFSTTSIVGLAIT

-630 TVKLSTQTTE
+630 TVKLSTQTTQ
-640 WHTQAIERQKEI
+640 WHNEAIERQKEI

-672 AQEQATKKREKYN
+672 AQEMATQKRQKYN
-685 EMLNAGTYSTDELH
+685 EMLQAGTYSTDELH

-721 AQAEVTEKT
+721 AQQEVTDR
-730 TEYSNQEWKRIMTE
+730 TEEYGNMEWKRIMTE

-763 ALTDLSKS
+763 KLIELSQS
-771 TLEYKDAHGNMAK
+771 TLEYKDAHGNMTK
-784 FTEEDTKNM
+784 FTKEDTENM

-799 QLGKADAEYKKYWES
+799 QLSRADEEYHKYWNRNCDSIQEAVKT
-814 TAECIENSVC
+814 TAA
-824 TVQNVKPQFEASGKN
+824 VKPQFEQSGRSFN
-839 FADGIA
+839 DGLA
-845 NGINANSWKV
+845 NGINSNSWLV
-855 SNAAKNSALSAKNT
+855 SNAAKNSALSAKNA

-890 VAGIATGIAE
+890 VAGIATGIAD
-900 SISSA
+900 SIKEA
-905 EKQVAYM
+905 ETEVVYM
-912 ANRITGTVDNIF
+912 ANKLTGAVDNVF
-924 ENYEL
+924 SDYQM
-929 ADFSQSFDLG
+929 ADIAPNLEVG
-939 ANIGEEIDTR
+939 ADISNDIETRLKRDNMRQEMQEKEDDAEPIALTVNIGED
-949 IKREDMRREMRE
+949 
-961 KDDEE
+961 
-966 PVSVT
+966 
-971 VKIGEETI
+971 TI
-979 LDRIIDGIN
+979 LDKIIDGIN
-988 SRSFMQNAGV
+988 DRSFMNNMGV
-998 ISV
+998 IGV

>member
-15 QTTKFNSEIAKV
+15 QTSKFNSEIAKV
-27 QSQLTGLDKNVQKT
+27 QSQISGLDKNVKNT
-41 SNNLTSN
+41 SSN
-48 LTKGLTQVA
+48 LTKSFGSLA
-57 GKVLSVAAIVKAT
+57 AKVVSVGAIIKAT
-70 TASIN
+70 ASSIN
-75 SAMEYI
+75 AAMNFI
-81 EDENLFQV
+81 EDENLFQI
-89 SMGRWADATR
+89 SMGKWADATR
-99 DWSKQVQDS
+99 DWSNEVQNS
-108 VGVSGAW
+108 VGVSAAW

-126 TYSMGLAQ
+126 TASMGLAQ
-134 DQAVQLGKGIALLS
+134 DQAVKLGKGIALLS
-148 NDLASFYNIS
+148 NDIASFYNIS
-158 ADSAFEKIQ
+158 AESAFEKIQ

-227 DLARTINTPANQFRM
+227 DLARTINSPANQFRM
-242 LKTSIINLG
+242 LKTSIKDLA
-251 VAIGMMFQPLL
+251 VAIGTMFQPLL
-262 SVVLPVLNAIVIATT
+262 QVVLPVLNAIVIATT
-277 RAFQAIAALF
+277 RAFQAIAKLF
-287 GIEFDASAYAEDFFD
+287 GIEFDASAYADGFSD
-302 ISAGVG
+302 ISAGVE
-308 SVGNAADSSSGKV
+308 SVGDAADDSSGSV
-321 KKLAKQLAA
+321 KKLTKQLAA
-330 FDEMNTLNDNSSGRG
+330 FDEMNTLNKDTSSGG
-345 SSGGSGGAGGGTV
+345 SSGGGGGGGSI
-358 DLPKIDWE
+358 DLPTIDWD

-374 KVSNKALEL
+374 KVTNKALEM
-383 ADKIYKT
+383 ADKIYKA

-404 IDWSKLSGA
+404 IDWAKISKGI
-413 LNEVWEAL
+413 NEVWEAL

-429 AGLEWFYDNVIDPL
+429 VGLEWFYDNVLEPL
-443 MVWVANDLIPAAL
+443 VVWAANNLVPTVL
-456 HAIAGAIKLI
+456 HLIAGALKLI
-466 GAIIDACAPTFTWL
+466 GAVIDACAPTFAWL

-487 IAEFTGGIIVSV
+487 RAEFTGGIIVGV

-505 MLNWIAQQQAVV
+505 MLNWIAEQQAVV

-523 ALTVGIMVAAWEAYQ
+523 ALTIGIMVAAWEAYQ
-538 LVAGIV
+538 LIAGIV

-575 QSAAATAGTVLN
+575 QSACATAGTVLN

-640 WHTQAIERQKEI
+640 WHNEAIERQKEI

-721 AQAEVTEKT
+721 AQQQVTDKT
-730 TEYSNQEWKRIMTE
+730 EEYGNMEWKRIMTE
-744 KQAELLDSVKAGR
+744 KQAEMLDLAKAGR
-757 YEEVNQ
+757 YEEINQ
-763 ALTDLSKS
+763 RLLELGTSCI
-771 TLEYKDAHGNMAK
+771 EYKDAHGNMTK
-784 FTEEDTKNM
+784 FTMEDSENM
-793 ALFIGD
+793 AFFIGD
-799 QLGKADAEYKKYWES
+799 QLAKADSAYKEYW
-814 TAECIENSVC
+814 NSSSA
-824 TVQNVKPQFEASGKN
+824 TIQEAVKITQSVEPQFEQSGKS
-839 FADGIA
+839 FDSGLAT
-845 NGINANSWKV
+845 GINQNSWQV
-855 SNAAKNSALSAKNT
+855 SNAAKNSALAAKNA

-890 VAGIATGIAE
+890 VAGIATGIAD
-900 SISSA
+900 SIKEA
-905 EKQVAYM
+905 ETEVIYM
-912 ANRITGTVDNIF
+912 ANKLTGAVDNVF
-924 ENYEL
+924 SNYQM
-929 ADFSQSFDLG
+929 ADIAPNLE
-939 ANIGEEIDTR
+939 IGTDISNDIETR
-949 IKREDMRREMRE
+949 LKRDNMRQEMQE
-961 KDDEE
+961 KDDEDE
-966 PVSVT
+966 PISLT
-971 VKIGEETI
+971 VKIGEDTI
-979 LDRIIDGIN
+979 LDKIVNGIN
-988 SRSFMQNAGV
+988 EKSFMNNMGV
-998 ISV
+998 ISI

>member
-15 QTTKFNSEIAKV
+15 QTSKFNSEIAKV
-27 QSQLTGLDKNVQKT
+27 QNQISGLDRNVKKT
-41 SNNLTSN
+41 SDNLTNN
-48 LTKGLTQVA
+48 LTKGLTKVA
-57 GKVLSVAAIVKAT
+57 GKVLSVGAIIKGTA
-70 TASIN
+70 ASIN
-75 SAMEYI
+75 AAMNFI

-89 SMGRWADATR
+89 SMGKWADATR
-99 DWSKQVQDS
+99 DWSNEVQNS
-108 VGVSGAW
+108 VGVSAAW

-134 DQAVQLGKGIALLS
+134 DQAAKLGKGIALLS
-148 NDLASFYNIS
+148 NDIASFYNIS
-158 ADSAFEKIQ
+158 AESAFEKIQ

-195 NGIARTG
+195 NGIAKTG

-242 LKTSIINLG
+242 LKTAVKDLA
-251 VAIGMMFQPLL
+251 VAIGTMFQPLL
-262 SVVLPVLNAIVIATT
+262 QVVLPVLNAIVIAIT
-277 RAFQAIAALF
+277 RAFQAIARLF
-287 GIEFDASAYAEDFFD
+287 GIEFDASAYADDFSD
-302 ISAGVG
+302 ISAGVE
-308 SVGNAADSSSGKV
+308 SVGDSADDSSGKV
-321 KKLAKQLAA
+321 KKLVKQLAA
-330 FDEMNTLNDNSSGRG
+330 FDEMNTLNKNDDSSSG
-345 SSGGSGGAGGGTV
+345 SGSGGGGGSV
-358 DLPKIDWE
+358 SLPTIDWD
-366 KLYSGGFD
+366 KLYNGNFD
-374 KVSNKALEL
+374 KITNKALEM
-383 ADKIYKT
+383 ADKIYKA

-404 IDWSKLSGA
+404 IDWSKISKG

-429 AGLEWFYDNVIDPL
+429 AGLEWFYDNVIEPL
-443 MVWVANDLIPAAL
+443 TLWAMNDFLPAAF
-456 HAIAGAIKLI
+456 HAIAGALNLI
-466 GAIIDACAPTFTWL
+466 GAVIDACAPTFTWL

-487 IAEFTGGIIVSV
+487 IAEFTGGIIVGV

-505 MLNWIAQQQAVV
+505 MLNWISQQQAVV
-517 ELIKNI
+517 DLIKNI
-523 ALTVGIMVAAWEAYQ
+523 AITVGIMVAAWEAYQ

-575 QSAAATAGTVLN
+575 QSAAATAGTILN

-607 SVVNEALKLSTM
+607 SIVNEALKLSTM

-640 WHTQAIERQKEI
+640 WHNEAIERQKEI

-658 VELNAV
+658 AELNAV

-685 EMLNAGTYSTDELH
+685 EMLRAGTYSTDELH

-721 AQAEVTEKT
+721 AQQAVTDKT
-730 TEYSNQEWKRIMTE
+730 EEYGNMEWKRIMTE
-744 KQAELLDSVKAGR
+744 KQAEMLDLAKAGR
-757 YEEVNQ
+757 YEEINQ
-763 ALTDLSKS
+763 KLLELGTSCV
-771 TLEYKDAHGNMAK
+771 EYKDAHGNMAK
-784 FTEEDTKNM
+784 FTKEESENM
-793 ALFIGD
+793 AFFIGD
-799 QLGKADAEYKKYWES
+799 QLAKADEAYKEYWNS
-814 TAECIENSVC
+814 SSATIEEAVKITKSVE
-824 TVQNVKPQFEASGKN
+824 PQFEQSGKSFDSGLASG
-839 FADGIA
+839 
-845 NGINANSWKV
+845 INQNSWQV
-855 SNAAKNSALSAKNT
+855 SNAAKNSALAAKNA

-890 VAGIATGIAE
+890 VAGIAGGIAE
-900 SISSA
+900 SIDKA
-905 EKQVAYM
+905 ETEVAYM
-912 ANRITGTVDNIF
+912 ANKLTGTVDDIF
-924 ENYEL
+924 SDYQIADLSPNLDIESSIGSDIDARLKQSEL
-929 ADFSQSFDLG
+929 RHNMQ
-939 ANIGEEIDTR
+939 
-949 IKREDMRREMRE
+949 E
-961 KDDEE
+961 KDDDV
-966 PVSVT
+966 PIALT
-971 VKIGEETI
+971 VQIGEETI
-979 LDRIIDGIN
+979 LDRIIRGIN
-988 SRSFMQNAGV
+988 ERSYMNNMGV
-998 ISV
+998 IGI

>member
-15 QTTKFNSEIAKV
+15 QTSKFNSEIAKV
-27 QSQLTGLDKNVQKT
+27 QSQISGLDKNVKNT
-41 SNNLTSN
+41 STNM
-48 LTKGLTQVA
+48 TKSFGSLA
-57 GKVLSVAAIVKAT
+57 AKVISVGAIIKAT
-70 TASIN
+70 ASSITR
-75 SAMEYI
+75 AMNYI

-89 SMGRWADATR
+89 SMKKWADSTR

-108 VGVSGAW
+108 VGVSAAW

-126 TYSMGLAQ
+126 TASMGLAQ
-134 DQAVQLGKGIALLS
+134 DQAVQLGRGVALLS
-148 NDLASFYNIS
+148 NDIASFYNIS
-158 ADSAFEKIQ
+158 AESAFEKIQ

-181 IMVRDSEVKQVAYA
+181 IMVRDSEVKQTAYA

-202 DELNTTQKAMA
+202 EELNTQQKALA
-213 TYLAI
+213 TYFAI

-227 DLARTINTPANQFRM
+227 DLARTINSPANQMRM
-242 LKTSIINLG
+242 LKTSIIDLG
-251 VAIGMMFQPLL
+251 VAIGTMFQPLL
-262 SVVLPVLNAIVIATT
+262 SVVLPVLNAIVIAAT
-277 RAFQAIAALF
+277 RAFQALASLF
-287 GIEFDASAYAEDFFD
+287 GIEFDASAYADDFSD
-302 ISAGVG
+302 ISTGVE
-308 SVGNAADSSSGKV
+308 SVGDAADSSGGKV

-330 FDEMNTLNDNSSGRG
+330 FDEMNTLNKNEDSSG
-345 SSGGSGGAGGGTV
+345 GGSGGGGGGSV
-358 DLPKIDWE
+358 SLPKIDWD

-374 KVSNKALEL
+374 KVTNKALEM
-383 ADKIYKT
+383 ADKIYKA

-404 IDWSKLSGA
+404 IDWAKISAG

-429 AGLEWFYDNVIDPL
+429 AGLEWFYDNVLEPL
-443 MVWVANDLIPAAL
+443 VVWAANNLLPAAL
-456 HAIAGAIKLI
+456 HAIAGAINLI

-480 FDNFLRP
+480 FDYFLRP
-487 IAEFTGGIIVSV
+487 IAEFTGGIIVGV

-523 ALTVGIMVAAWEAYQ
+523 ALTIGIMVAAWEAYQ
-538 LVAGIV
+538 LIAGIV

-561 SGAYAAGLGIVTAA
+561 SGAYAVGLGVVTAA
-575 QSAAATAGTVLN
+575 QSACATAGAALN
-587 AVFSTTSIVGLAIT
+587 AIFSTTSIVGLAIT

-630 TVKLSTQTTE
+630 TVKLSTQTTQ
-640 WHTQAIERQKEI
+640 WHNEAIERQKEI

-672 AQEQATKKREKYN
+672 AQEMATQKRQKYN
-685 EMLNAGTYSTDELH
+685 EMLQAGTYSTDELH

-721 AQAEVTEKT
+721 AQQEVTDR
-730 TEYSNQEWKRIMTE
+730 TEEYGNMEWKRIMTE

-763 ALTDLSKS
+763 KLIELSQS
-771 TLEYKDAHGNMAK
+771 TLEYKDAHGNMTK
-784 FTEEDTKNM
+784 FTKEDTENM

-799 QLGKADAEYKKYWES
+799 QLSRADEEYHKYWNRNCDSIQEAVKT
-814 TAECIENSVC
+814 TAA
-824 TVQNVKPQFEASGKN
+824 VKPQFEQSGRSFN
-839 FADGIA
+839 DGLA
-845 NGINANSWKV
+845 NGINSNSWLV
-855 SNAAKNSALSAKNT
+855 SNAAKNSALSAKNA

-890 VAGIATGIAE
+890 VAGIATGIAD
-900 SISSA
+900 SIKEA
-905 EKQVAYM
+905 ETEVVYM
-912 ANRITGTVDNIF
+912 ANKLTGAVDNVF
-924 ENYEL
+924 SNYQM
-929 ADFSQSFDLG
+929 ADIAPNLEVG
-939 ANIGEEIDTR
+939 ADISNDIETR
-949 IKREDMRREMRE
+949 LKRDNMRREMQE
-961 KDDEE
+961 KEDDAE
-966 PVSVT
+966 PIALT
-971 VKIGEETI
+971 VNIGEDTI
-979 LDRIIDGIN
+979 LDKIIGGIN
-988 SRSFMQNAGV
+988 DRSFMNNMGV
-998 ISV
+998 IGV

>member
-15 QTTKFNSEIAKV
+15 QTSKFNSEIAKV
-27 QSQLTGLDKNVQKT
+27 QSQISGLDKNVKNT
-41 SNNLTSN
+41 SSN
-48 LTKGLTQVA
+48 LTKSFGSLA
-57 GKVLSVAAIVKAT
+57 AKVVSVGAIIKAT
-70 TASIN
+70 ASSIN
-75 SAMEYI
+75 AAMNFI

-89 SMGRWADATR
+89 SMGKWADATR
-99 DWSKQVQDS
+99 DWSNEVQNS
-108 VGVSGAW
+108 VGVSAAW

-126 TYSMGLAQ
+126 TASMGLAQ
-134 DQAVQLGKGIALLS
+134 DQAVKLGKGIALLS
-148 NDLASFYNIS
+148 NDIASFYNIS
-158 ADSAFEKIQ
+158 AESAFEKIQ

-227 DLARTINTPANQFRM
+227 DLARTINSPANQFRM
-242 LKTSIINLG
+242 LKTSIKDLA
-251 VAIGMMFQPLL
+251 VAIGTMFQPLL
-262 SVVLPVLNAIVIATT
+262 QVVLPVLNAIVIATT
-277 RAFQAIAALF
+277 RAFQAIARLF
-287 GIEFDASAYAEDFFD
+287 GIEFDASAYADGFSN
-302 ISAGVG
+302 ISAGVE
-308 SVGNAADSSSGKV
+308 SVGDAADDSSGSV

-330 FDEMNTLNDNSSGRG
+330 FDEMNTLNKDTSSGG
-345 SSGGSGGAGGGTV
+345 SSGGGGGGGSI
-358 DLPKIDWE
+358 DLPTIDWD

-374 KVSNKALEL
+374 KVTNKALEM
-383 ADKIYKT
+383 ADKIYKA

-404 IDWSKLSGA
+404 IDWTKISKGI
-413 LNEVWEAL
+413 NEVWEAL

-429 AGLEWFYDNVIDPL
+429 AGLEWFYDNVLEPL
-443 MVWVANDLIPAAL
+443 VVWAANNLVPTVL
-456 HAIAGAIKLI
+456 HLIAGALKLI
-466 GAIIDACAPTFTWL
+466 GAVIDACAPTFTWL

-487 IAEFTGGIIVSV
+487 IAEFTGGIIIGV

-505 MLNWIAQQQAVV
+505 MLNWIAEQQAVV

-523 ALTVGIMVAAWEAYQ
+523 ALTIGIMVAAWEAYQ
-538 LVAGIV
+538 LIAGIV

-575 QSAAATAGTVLN
+575 QSACATAGTVLN

-640 WHTQAIERQKEI
+640 WHNEAIERQKEI

-721 AQAEVTEKT
+721 AQQQVTDKT
-730 TEYSNQEWKRIMTE
+730 EEYGNMEWKRIMTE
-744 KQAELLDSVKAGR
+744 KQAEMLDLAKAGR
-757 YEEVNQ
+757 YEEINQ
-763 ALTDLSKS
+763 RLLELGTSCI
-771 TLEYKDAHGNMAK
+771 EYKDAHGNMTK
-784 FTEEDTKNM
+784 FTMEDSENM
-793 ALFIGD
+793 AFFIGD
-799 QLGKADAEYKKYWES
+799 QLAKADSAYKEYW
-814 TAECIENSVC
+814 NSSSA
-824 TVQNVKPQFEASGKN
+824 TIQEAVKITQSVEPQFEQSGKS
-839 FADGIA
+839 FDSGLAT
-845 NGINANSWKV
+845 GINQNSWQV
-855 SNAAKNSALSAKNT
+855 SNAAKNSALAAKNA

-890 VAGIATGIAE
+890 VAGIATGIAD
-900 SISSA
+900 SIKEA
-905 EKQVAYM
+905 ETEVIYM
-912 ANRITGTVDNIF
+912 ANKLTGAVDNVF
-924 ENYEL
+924 SNYQM
-929 ADFSQSFDLG
+929 ADIAPNLE
-939 ANIGEEIDTR
+939 IGTDISNDIETR
-949 IKREDMRREMRE
+949 LKRDNMRQEMQE
-961 KDDEE
+961 KDDEDE
-966 PVSVT
+966 PISLT
-971 VKIGEETI
+971 VKIGEDTI
-979 LDRIIDGIN
+979 LDKIVNGIN
-988 SRSFMQNAGV
+988 EKSFMNNMGV
-998 ISV
+998 ISI

>member
-15 QTTKFNSEIAKV
+15 QTSKFNSEITKV
-27 QSQLTGLDKNVQKT
+27 QSQISGLDKNVKNT
-41 SNNLTSN
+41 SSN
-48 LTKGLTQVA
+48 LTKSFGSLAAKVVSVGAIIKLT
-57 GKVLSVAAIVKAT
+57 AT
-70 TASIN
+70 SITQ
-75 SAMEYI
+75 AMNFI

-89 SMGRWADATR
+89 SMGKWADATR
-99 DWSKQVQDS
+99 DWSNEVQNS
-108 VGVSGAW
+108 VGVSAAW

-126 TYSMGLAQ
+126 TASMGLAQ
-134 DQAVQLGKGIALLS
+134 DQAVKLGRGIALLS
-148 NDLASFYNIS
+148 NDIASFYNIS
-158 ADSAFEKIQ
+158 AESAFEKIQ

-181 IMVRDSEVKQVAYA
+181 IMVRDSEVKQTAYA

-202 DELNTTQKAMA
+202 DELNTQQKALA

-227 DLARTINTPANQFRM
+227 DLARTINSPANQMRM
-242 LKTSIINLG
+242 LKTSIMDLG
-251 VAIGMMFQPLL
+251 VAIGTMFQPLL

-277 RAFQAIAALF
+277 RAFQAIARLF
-287 GIEFDASAYAEDFFD
+287 GIEFDASAYANDFSD
-302 ISAGVG
+302 VSTGVE
-308 SVGNAADSSSGKV
+308 SVGEAADSSGGKV

-330 FDEMNTLNDNSSGRG
+330 FDEMNTLNTPDDSSSG
-345 SSGGSGGAGGGTV
+345 GGSGGGGGGTV
-358 DLPKIDWE
+358 DLPKIDWD

-374 KVSNKALEL
+374 KVTNKALEM
-383 ADKIYKT
+383 ADKIYKA

-404 IDWSKLSGA
+404 IDWAKISAG
-413 LNEVWEAL
+413 LNEVWDAL

-429 AGLEWFYDNVIDPL
+429 AGLEWFYDNVLEPL
-443 MVWVANDLIPAAL
+443 VVWAANNLLPAAL
-456 HAIAGAIKLI
+456 HAIAGAINLI

-487 IAEFTGGIIVSV
+487 IAEFTGGIIVGV

-523 ALTVGIMVAAWEAYQ
+523 ALTIGIMVAAWEAYQ

-561 SGAYAAGLGIVTAA
+561 SGAYAVGLGIVTAA
-575 QSAAATAGTVLN
+575 QSACATAGQILN

-630 TVKLSTQTTE
+630 TVKLSTQTTQ
-640 WHTQAIERQKEI
+640 WHNEAIQRQKELI
-652 LDELED
+652 DELED
-658 VELNAV
+658 AELSAV

-672 AQEQATKKREKYN
+672 AQEMATQKRQKYN
-685 EMLNAGTYSTDELH
+685 EMLQAGTYSTDELH

-721 AQAEVTEKT
+721 AQQQVTEKT
-730 TEYSNQEWKRIMTE
+730 EEYGNMEWKRIMTE

-763 ALTDLSKS
+763 KLIELSQS
-771 TLEYKDAHGNMAK
+771 TLEYKDAHGNMTK
-784 FTEEDTKNM
+784 FTKEDTENM

-799 QLGKADAEYKKYWES
+799 QLSRADEEYHKYWNRNCDSIQEAVKT
-814 TAECIENSVC
+814 TAA
-824 TVQNVKPQFEASGKN
+824 VKPQFEQSGRSFN
-839 FADGIA
+839 DGLA
-845 NGINANSWKV
+845 NGITANSWKV
-855 SNAAKNSALSAKNT
+855 SNAAKNSALSAKNA

-890 VAGIATGIAE
+890 VAGIATGIAD
-900 SISSA
+900 SIKEA
-905 EKQVAYM
+905 ETEVVYM
-912 ANRITGTVDNIF
+912 ANRLTGAVDNVF
-924 ENYEL
+924 SNYQM
-929 ADFSQSFDLG
+929 ADIAPNLNVG
-939 ANIGEEIDTR
+939 ADISNDIETSL
-949 IKREDMRREMRE
+949 KRDDMRRGMQE
-961 KDDEE
+961 KDDDNE
-966 PVSVT
+966 PIALT
-971 VKIGEETI
+971 VKIGEDTI
-979 LDRIIDGIN
+979 LDKIVNGIN
-988 SRSFMQNAGV
+988 EKSFMNNMGV
-998 ISV
+998 IGI

>member
-15 QTTKFNSEIAKV
+15 QTSKFNSEIAKV
-27 QSQLTGLDKNVQKT
+27 QSQISGLDKNVKNSS
-41 SNNLTSN
+41 SNM
-48 LTKGLTQVA
+48 TKSFAGLA
-57 GKVLSVAAIVKAT
+57 AKVISVGAIIKAT
-70 TASIN
+70 ASSITA
-75 SAMEYI
+75 AMNYI

-89 SMGRWADATR
+89 SMGKWADATR

-126 TYSMGLAQ
+126 TASMGLAQ
-134 DQAVQLGKGIALLS
+134 DQAVQLGRGIALLS
-148 NDLASFYNIS
+148 NDIASFYNIS
-158 ADSAFEKIQ
+158 AESAFEKIQ

-181 IMVRDSEVKQVAYA
+181 IMVRDSEVKQTAYA

-202 DELNTTQKAMA
+202 EELNTQQKALA

-227 DLARTINTPANQFRM
+227 DLARTINSPANQMRM
-242 LKTSIINLG
+242 LKTSIVDLG
-251 VAIGMMFQPLL
+251 VAIGAMFQPLL
-262 SVVLPVLNAIVIATT
+262 SVVLPILNAIVIATT
-277 RAFQAIAALF
+277 RAFQAIAKLF
-287 GIEFDASAYAEDFFD
+287 GIEFDASACADDFSD
-302 ISAGVG
+302 ISTGVE
-308 SVGNAADSSSGKV
+308 SVGDAADSSGGKV

-330 FDEMNTLNDNSSGRG
+330 FDEMNTLNKNEDTSS
-345 SSGGSGGAGGGTV
+345 SGSGGGGGGSV
-358 DLPKIDWE
+358 SLPTIDWD
-366 KLYSGGFD
+366 KLYNGNFD
-374 KVSNKALEL
+374 KITNKALEM
-383 ADKIYKT
+383 ADQICKA

-404 IDWSKLSGA
+404 IDWAKISAG

-429 AGLEWFYDNVIDPL
+429 AGLEWFYDNVLEPL
-443 MVWVANDLIPAAL
+443 VVWAANNLVPTVL
-456 HAIAGAIKLI
+456 HLIAGALKLI
-466 GAIIDACAPTFTWL
+466 GAVIDACAPVFTWL

-487 IAEFTGGIIVSV
+487 IAEFTGGIIIGV

-505 MLNWIAQQQAVV
+505 MLNWIAEQQAVV

-523 ALTVGIMVAAWEAYQ
+523 AITVGIMVAAWEAYQ
-538 LVAGIV
+538 LVAGII

-575 QSAAATAGTVLN
+575 QSACATAGTILN

-640 WHTQAIERQKEI
+640 WHNEAIQRQKELI
-652 LDELED
+652 DELED
-658 VELNAV
+658 AELNAV

-672 AQEQATKKREKYN
+672 AQEMATQKREKYN
-685 EMLNAGTYSTDELH
+685 QMLQAGTYSTDELH

-712 TAAKNKLAE
+712 TAAKEKLAE
-721 AQAEVTEKT
+721 AQQTVTDKT
-730 TEYSNQEWKRIMTE
+730 EEYGNMEWKRIMTE
-744 KQAELLDSVKAGR
+744 KQAELIDLAKAGR
-757 YEEVNQ
+757 YEEINQ
-763 ALTDLSKS
+763 KLLELGTS
-771 TLEYKDAHGNMAK
+771 TIEYKDAHGKMVK
-784 FTEEDTKNM
+784 FTEEDAQNM

-799 QLGKADAEYKKYWES
+799 QLAKADEGYKKFWDSS
-814 TAECIENSVC
+814 TNTIQEA
-824 TVQNVKPQFEASGKN
+824 VKVTNAVEPEFEQSGRS
-839 FADGIA
+839 FSGGIA
-845 NGINANSWKV
+845 TGINQNAWQV
-855 SNAAKNSALSAKNT
+855 SNAAKNSALAAKNT

-890 VAGIATGIAE
+890 VAGIASGITESIHTAE
-900 SISSA
+900 S
-905 EKQVAYM
+905 KVAYM
-912 ANRITGTVDNIF
+912 ARKITGTVDDIF
-924 ENYEL
+924 SGYQV
-929 ADFSQSFDLG
+929 ADIAPNLNVG
-939 ANIGEEIDTR
+939 AEISNDIETR
-949 IKREDMRREMRE
+949 LKRDNMRREMQE
-961 KDDEE
+961 KDDEDE
-966 PVSVT
+966 PIALT
-971 VKIGEETI
+971 VKIGEDTI
-979 LDRIIDGIN
+979 LDRIVNGIN
-988 SRSFMQNAGV
+988 EKSFMNNMGV

>member
-15 QTTKFNSEIAKV
+15 QTSKFNSEIAKV
-27 QSQLTGLDKNVQKT
+27 QSQISGLDKNVKNT
-41 SNNLTSN
+41 SSN
-48 LTKGLTQVA
+48 LTKSFGSLA
-57 GKVLSVAAIVKAT
+57 AKVVSVGAIIKAT
-70 TASIN
+70 ASSIN
-75 SAMEYI
+75 AAMNFI

-89 SMGRWADATR
+89 SMGKWADATR
-99 DWSKQVQDS
+99 DWSNEVQNS
-108 VGVSGAW
+108 VGVSAAW

-126 TYSMGLAQ
+126 TASMGLAQ
-134 DQAVQLGKGIALLS
+134 DQAVKLGKGIALLS
-148 NDLASFYNIS
+148 NDIASFYNIS
-158 ADSAFEKIQ
+158 AESAFEKIQ

-227 DLARTINTPANQFRM
+227 DLARTINSPANQFRM
-242 LKTSIINLG
+242 LKTSIKDLA
-251 VAIGMMFQPLL
+251 VAIGTMFQPLL
-262 SVVLPVLNAIVIATT
+262 QVVLPVLNAIVIATT
-277 RAFQAIAALF
+277 RAFQAIARLF
-287 GIEFDASAYAEDFFD
+287 GIEFDASAYADGFSD
-302 ISAGVG
+302 ISAGVE
-308 SVGNAADSSSGKV
+308 SVGDAADDSSGSV

-330 FDEMNTLNDNSSGRG
+330 FDEMNTLNKDTSSGGG
-345 SSGGSGGAGGGTV
+345 SSGGSGGGSI
-358 DLPKIDWE
+358 DLPTIDWD

-374 KVSNKALEL
+374 KVTNKALEM
-383 ADKIYKT
+383 ADKIYKA

-404 IDWSKLSGA
+404 IDWAKISKGI
-413 LNEVWEAL
+413 NEVWEAL

-429 AGLEWFYDNVIDPL
+429 AGLEWFYDNVLEPL
-443 MVWVANDLIPAAL
+443 VVWAANNLVPTVL
-456 HAIAGAIKLI
+456 HLIAGALKLI
-466 GAIIDACAPTFTWL
+466 GAVIDACAPTFTWL

-487 IAEFTGGIIVSV
+487 IAEFTGGIIIGV

-505 MLNWIAQQQAVV
+505 MLNWIAEQQAVV

-523 ALTVGIMVAAWEAYQ
+523 AITIGIMVAAWEAYQ

-575 QSAAATAGTVLN
+575 QSACATAGTVLN

-640 WHTQAIERQKEI
+640 WHNEAIERQKEI

-721 AQAEVTEKT
+721 AQQQVTDKT
-730 TEYSNQEWKRIMTE
+730 EEYGNMEWKRIMTE
-744 KQAELLDSVKAGR
+744 KQAEMLDLAKAGR
-757 YEEVNQ
+757 YEEINQ
-763 ALTDLSKS
+763 RLLELGTSCI
-771 TLEYKDAHGNMAK
+771 EYKDAHGNMTK
-784 FTEEDTKNM
+784 FTMEDSENM
-793 ALFIGD
+793 AFFIGD
-799 QLGKADAEYKKYWES
+799 QLAKADSAYKEYW
-814 TAECIENSVC
+814 NSSSA
-824 TVQNVKPQFEASGKN
+824 TIQEAVKITQSVEPQFEQSGKS
-839 FADGIA
+839 FDSGLAT
-845 NGINANSWKV
+845 GINQNSWQV
-855 SNAAKNSALSAKNT
+855 SNAAKNSALAAKNA

-890 VAGIATGIAE
+890 VAGIATGIAD
-900 SISSA
+900 SIKEA
-905 EKQVAYM
+905 ETEVVYM
-912 ANRITGTVDNIF
+912 ANKLTGAVDNVF
-924 ENYEL
+924 SNYQI
-929 ADFSQSFDLG
+929 ADIAPNLEIG
-939 ANIGEEIDTR
+939 ADISNDIETR
-949 IKREDMRREMRE
+949 LKRDNMRQEMQE
-961 KDDEE
+961 KDDEDE
-966 PVSVT
+966 PISLT
-971 VKIGEETI
+971 VKIGEDTI
-979 LDRIIDGIN
+979 LDKIVNGIN
-988 SRSFMQNAGV
+988 EKSFMNNMGV
-998 ISV
+998 ISI

>member
-15 QTTKFNSEIAKV
+15 QTSKFNSEIAKV
-27 QSQLTGLDKNVQKT
+27 QSQISGLDKNVKNT
-41 SNNLTSN
+41 STNM
-48 LTKGLTQVA
+48 TKSFGSLA
-57 GKVLSVAAIVKAT
+57 AKVISVGAIIKAT
-70 TASIN
+70 ASSITR
-75 SAMEYI
+75 AMNYI

-89 SMGRWADATR
+89 SMKKWADSTR

-108 VGVSGAW
+108 VGVSAAW

-126 TYSMGLAQ
+126 TASMGLAQ
-134 DQAVQLGKGIALLS
+134 DQAVQLGRGVALLS
-148 NDLASFYNIS
+148 NDIASFYNIS
-158 ADSAFEKIQ
+158 AESAFEKIQ

-181 IMVRDSEVKQVAYA
+181 IMVRDSEVKQTAYA

-202 DELNTTQKAMA
+202 EELNTQQKALA

-227 DLARTINTPANQFRM
+227 DLARTINSPANQMRM
-242 LKTSIINLG
+242 LKTSIIDLG
-251 VAIGMMFQPLL
+251 VAIGTMFQPLL
-262 SVVLPVLNAIVIATT
+262 SVVLPVLNAIVIAAT
-277 RAFQAIAALF
+277 RAFQALASLF
-287 GIEFDASAYAEDFFD
+287 GIEFDASAYADDFSD
-302 ISAGVG
+302 ISTGVE
-308 SVGNAADSSSGKV
+308 SVGDAADSSGGKV

-330 FDEMNTLNDNSSGRG
+330 FDEMNTLNKNDDSSG
-345 SSGGSGGAGGGTV
+345 GGSGGGGGGGSV
-358 DLPKIDWE
+358 SLPKIDWD

-374 KVSNKALEL
+374 KVTNKALEM
-383 ADKIYKT
+383 ADKIYKA

-404 IDWSKLSGA
+404 IDWAKISAG

-429 AGLEWFYDNVIDPL
+429 AGLEWFYDNVLEPL
-443 MVWVANDLIPAAL
+443 VVWAANNLLPAAL
-456 HAIAGAIKLI
+456 HAIAGAINLI
-466 GAIIDACAPTFTWL
+466 GAIIDACAPTFAWL

-487 IAEFTGGIIVSV
+487 IAEFTGGIIVGV

-523 ALTVGIMVAAWEAYQ
+523 ALTIGIMVAAWEAYQ
-538 LVAGIV
+538 LIAGIV

-561 SGAYAAGLGIVTAA
+561 SGAYAVGLGVVTAA
-575 QSAAATAGTVLN
+575 QSACATAGAALN
-587 AVFSTTSIVGLAIT
+587 AIFSTTSIVGLAIT

-630 TVKLSTQTTE
+630 TIKLSTQTTQ
-640 WHTQAIERQKEI
+640 WHNEAIERQKEI

-672 AQEQATKKREKYN
+672 AQEQATKKRQKYN
-685 EMLNAGTYSTDELH
+685 EMLQAGTYSTDELH

-721 AQAEVTEKT
+721 AQQQVTEKT
-730 TEYSNQEWKRIMTE
+730 EEYGNMEWKRIMTE
-744 KQAELLDSVKAGR
+744 KQAEMLDLAKAGR
-757 YEEVNQ
+757 YEEINQ
-763 ALTDLSKS
+763 KLLELGES
-771 TLEYKDAHGNMAK
+771 TLEYKDAHGNMTQ
-784 FTEEDTKNM
+784 FTKEDTENM

-799 QLGKADAEYKKYWES
+799 QLSKADKAYGEYWNRSAATIQEAVKT
-814 TAECIENSVC
+814 TAA
-824 TVQNVKPQFEASGKN
+824 VKPQFEQSGRS
-839 FADGIA
+839 FSDGIA
-845 NGINANSWKV
+845 NGINQNSWQV
-855 SNAAKNSALSAKNT
+855 SNAAKNSAICAKNA

-890 VAGIATGIAE
+890 VAGIATGIADSIKEAE
-900 SISSA
+900 S
-905 EKQVAYM
+905 EVVYM
-912 ANRITGTVDNIF
+912 ANKLTGAVDNVF
-924 ENYEL
+924 SNYQV
-929 ADFSQSFDLG
+929 ADISPDLEIG
-939 ANIGEEIDTR
+939 ADISNDIETR
-949 IKREDMRREMRE
+949 LKRDNMRREMQE
-961 KDDEE
+961 KEDDAE
-966 PVSVT
+966 PIALT
-971 VKIGEETI
+971 VNIGEDTI
-979 LDRIIDGIN
+979 LDKIIGGIN
-988 SRSFMQNAGV
+988 DRSFMNNMGV
-998 ISV
+998 IGV

>member
-15 QTTKFNSEIAKV
+15 QTSKFNSEIAKV
-27 QSQLTGLDKNVQKT
+27 QSQISGLDKNVKNT
-41 SNNLTSN
+41 STNM
-48 LTKGLTQVA
+48 TKSFGSLA
-57 GKVLSVAAIVKAT
+57 AKVISVGAIIKAT
-70 TASIN
+70 ASSITRVMN
-75 SAMEYI
+75 YI

-89 SMGRWADATR
+89 SMKKWADSTR

-108 VGVSGAW
+108 VGVSAAW

-126 TYSMGLAQ
+126 TASMGLAQ
-134 DQAVQLGKGIALLS
+134 DQAVQLGRGVALLS
-148 NDLASFYNIS
+148 NDIASFYNIS
-158 ADSAFEKIQ
+158 AESAFEKIQ

-181 IMVRDSEVKQVAYA
+181 IMVRDSEVKQTAYA

-202 DELNTTQKAMA
+202 DELNTQQKALA

-227 DLARTINTPANQFRM
+227 DLARTINSPANQMRM
-242 LKTSIINLG
+242 LKTSIIDLG
-251 VAIGMMFQPLL
+251 VAIGTMFQPLL
-262 SVVLPVLNAIVIATT
+262 SVVLPVLNAIVIAAT
-277 RAFQAIAALF
+277 RAFQALASLF
-287 GIEFDASAYAEDFFD
+287 GIEFDASAYADDFSD
-302 ISAGVG
+302 ISTGVE
-308 SVGNAADSSSGKV
+308 SVGDAADSSSGKA

-330 FDEMNTLNDNSSGRG
+330 FDEMNTLNRNEDSSG
-345 SSGGSGGAGGGTV
+345 GGSGGGGGGGSV
-358 DLPKIDWE
+358 SLPKIDWD

-374 KVSNKALEL
+374 KVTNKALEM
-383 ADKIYKT
+383 ADKIYKA
-390 FEKLGKKLNNTFKK
+390 FEKLGKKLSNTFKK
-404 IDWSKLSGA
+404 IDWAKISAG

-421 KPFGERIG
+421 EPFGERIG
-429 AGLEWFYDNVIDPL
+429 TGLEWFYDNVLEPL
-443 MVWVANDLIPAAL
+443 VVWAANNLLPAAL
-456 HAIAGAIKLI
+456 HAIAGAINLI

-487 IAEFTGGIIVSV
+487 IAEFTGGIIVGV

-523 ALTVGIMVAAWEAYQ
+523 ALTIGIMVAAWEAYQ
-538 LVAGIV
+538 LIAGIV

-561 SGAYAAGLGIVTAA
+561 SGAYAVGLGVVTAA
-575 QSAAATAGTVLN
+575 QSACATAGAALN
-587 AVFSTTSIVGLAIT
+587 AIFSTTSIVGLAIT

-630 TVKLSTQTTE
+630 TVKLSTQTTQ
-640 WHTQAIERQKEI
+640 WHNEAIERQKEI

-672 AQEQATKKREKYN
+672 AQEMATQKRQKYN
-685 EMLNAGTYSTDELH
+685 EMLQAGTYSTDELH

-721 AQAEVTEKT
+721 AQQEVTDR
-730 TEYSNQEWKRIMTE
+730 TEEYGNMEWKRIMTE

-763 ALTDLSKS
+763 KLIELSQS
-771 TLEYKDAHGNMAK
+771 TLEYKDAHGNMTK
-784 FTEEDTKNM
+784 FTKEDTENM

-799 QLGKADAEYKKYWES
+799 QLSRADEEYHKYWNRNCDSIQEAVKT
-814 TAECIENSVC
+814 TAA
-824 TVQNVKPQFEASGKN
+824 VKPQFEQSGRSFN
-839 FADGIA
+839 DGLA
-845 NGINANSWKV
+845 NGITANSWKV
-855 SNAAKNSALSAKNT
+855 SNAAKNSALSAKNA

-890 VAGIATGIAE
+890 VAGIATGIAD
-900 SISSA
+900 SIKEA
-905 EKQVAYM
+905 ETEVAYM
-912 ANRITGTVDNIF
+912 ANKLTGAVDNVF
-924 ENYEL
+924 SNYQM
-929 ADFSQSFDLG
+929 ADIAPNLEVG
-939 ANIGEEIDTR
+939 ADISNNIETRLKRDNMRQEMQEKEDDAEPIALTVNIGED
-949 IKREDMRREMRE
+949 
-961 KDDEE
+961 
-966 PVSVT
+966 
-971 VKIGEETI
+971 TI
-979 LDRIIDGIN
+979 LDKIIGGIN
-988 SRSFMQNAGV
+988 DRSFMNNMGV
-998 ISV
+998 IGV

>member
-1 MAMTVDELQVLITA
+1 MTVDELQVLITA
-15 QTTKFNSEIAKV
+15 QTSKFNSEIAKV
-27 QSQLTGLDKNVQKT
+27 QSQISGLDKNVKNT
-41 SNNLTSN
+41 SSN
-48 LTKGLTQVA
+48 LTKSFGSLA
-57 GKVLSVAAIVKAT
+57 AKVVSVGAIIKAT
-70 TASIN
+70 ASSIN
-75 SAMEYI
+75 AAMNFI

-89 SMGRWADATR
+89 SMGKWADATR
-99 DWSKQVQDS
+99 DWSNEVQNS
-108 VGVSGAW
+108 VGVSAAW

-126 TYSMGLAQ
+126 TASMGLAQ
-134 DQAVQLGKGIALLS
+134 DQAVKLGKGIALLS
-148 NDLASFYNIS
+148 NDIASFYNIS
-158 ADSAFEKIQ
+158 AESAFEKIQ

-227 DLARTINTPANQFRM
+227 DLARTINSPANQFRM
-242 LKTSIINLG
+242 LKTSIKDLA
-251 VAIGMMFQPLL
+251 VAIGTMFQPLL
-262 SVVLPVLNAIVIATT
+262 QVVLPILNAIVIATT
-277 RAFQAIAALF
+277 RAFQAIAKLF
-287 GIEFDASAYAEDFFD
+287 GIEFDASAYADGFSD
-302 ISAGVG
+302 ISAGVE
-308 SVGNAADSSSGKV
+308 SVGDAADDSSGSV

-330 FDEMNTLNDNSSGRG
+330 FDEMNTLNKDTSSGG
-345 SSGGSGGAGGGTV
+345 SSGGGGGGGSI
-358 DLPKIDWE
+358 DLPTIDWD

-374 KVSNKALEL
+374 KVTNKALEM
-383 ADKIYKT
+383 ADKIYKA

-404 IDWSKLSGA
+404 IDWAKISKGI
-413 LNEVWEAL
+413 NEVWEAL

-429 AGLEWFYDNVIDPL
+429 VGLEWFYDNVLEPL
-443 MVWVANDLIPAAL
+443 VVWAANNLVPTVL
-456 HAIAGAIKLI
+456 HLIAGALKLI
-466 GAIIDACAPTFTWL
+466 GAVIDACAPTFAWL

-487 IAEFTGGIIVSV
+487 IAEFTGEIIVGV

-505 MLNWIAQQQAVV
+505 MLNWIAEQQAVV

-523 ALTVGIMVAAWEAYQ
+523 ALTIGIMVAAWEAYQ
-538 LVAGIV
+538 LIAGIV

-561 SGAYAAGLGIVTAA
+561 SGAYAVGLGLVTAA
-575 QSAAATAGTVLN
+575 QSACATAGQILN

-640 WHTQAIERQKEI
+640 WHNEAIERQKEI

-712 TAAKNKLAE
+712 EAAKKKLAE
-721 AQAEVTEKT
+721 AQQTVTDKVE
-730 TEYSNQEWKRIMTE
+730 EYGNMEWKRIMTE
-744 KQAELLDSVKAGR
+744 KQAEMLDLAKAGR
-757 YEEVNQ
+757 YEEINQ
-763 ALTDLSKS
+763 KLLELGTSCV
-771 TLEYKDAHGNMAK
+771 EYKDAHGNMAK
-784 FTEEDTKNM
+784 FTMEESENM
-793 ALFIGD
+793 AFFIGD
-799 QLGKADAEYKKYWES
+799 QLAKADEAYKQYW
-814 TAECIENSVC
+814 NSSSA
-824 TVQNVKPQFEASGKN
+824 TIQEAVKLTNAVEPQFEQSGKN
-839 FADGIA
+839 FDSGLAT
-845 NGINANSWKV
+845 GINQNSWMV
-855 SNAAKNSALSAKNT
+855 SNAAKNSAICAKNA

-890 VAGIATGIAE
+890 VAGIATGIAD
-900 SISSA
+900 SIKEA
-905 EKQVAYM
+905 ETEVVYM
-912 ANRITGTVDNIF
+912 ANKLTGAVDNVF
-924 ENYEL
+924 SNYQM
-929 ADFSQSFDLG
+929 ADIAPNLEVG
-939 ANIGEEIDTR
+939 ADISNDIETR
-949 IKREDMRREMRE
+949 LKRDNMRREMQD
-961 KDDEE
+961 KDDEDE
-966 PVSVT
+966 PISLT
-971 VKIGEETI
+971 VKIGEDTI
-979 LDRIIDGIN
+979 LDKIVKGIN
-988 SRSFMQNAGV
+988 EKSFMNNMGV
-998 ISV
+998 ISI

>member
-15 QTTKFNSEIAKV
+15 QTSKFNSEIAKV
-27 QSQLTGLDKNVQKT
+27 QSQISGLDKNVKNT
-41 SNNLTSN
+41 SSN
-48 LTKGLTQVA
+48 LTKSFGSLA
-57 GKVLSVAAIVKAT
+57 AKVVSVGAIIKAT
-70 TASIN
+70 ASSIN
-75 SAMEYI
+75 AAMNFI

-89 SMGRWADATR
+89 SMGKWADATR
-99 DWSKQVQDS
+99 DWSNEVQNS
-108 VGVSGAW
+108 VGVSAAW

-126 TYSMGLAQ
+126 TASMGLAQ
-134 DQAVQLGKGIALLS
+134 EQAVKLGKGIALLS
-148 NDLASFYNIS
+148 NDIASFYNIS
-158 ADSAFEKIQ
+158 AESAFEKIQ

-227 DLARTINTPANQFRM
+227 DLARTINSPANQFRM
-242 LKTSIINLG
+242 LKTSVKDLA
-251 VAIGMMFQPLL
+251 VAIGTMFQPLL
-262 SVVLPVLNAIVIATT
+262 QVVLPVLNAIVIATT
-277 RAFQAIAALF
+277 RAFQAIARLF
-287 GIEFDASAYAEDFFD
+287 GIEFDASAYADGFSD
-302 ISAGVG
+302 ISAGVE
-308 SVGNAADSSSGKV
+308 SVGDAADDSSGSV

-330 FDEMNTLNDNSSGRG
+330 FDEMNTLNKDTSSG
-345 SSGGSGGAGGGTV
+345 GGSGGGGGGGSI
-358 DLPKIDWE
+358 DLPTIDWD

-374 KVSNKALEL
+374 KVTNKALEM
-383 ADKIYKT
+383 ADKIYKA

-404 IDWSKLSGA
+404 IDWAKISKG

-429 AGLEWFYDNVIDPL
+429 AGLEWFYDNVLEPL
-443 MVWVANDLIPAAL
+443 VVWAANNLVPTVL
-456 HAIAGAIKLI
+456 HLIAGALKLI
-466 GAIIDACAPTFTWL
+466 GAVIDACAPTFTWL

-487 IAEFTGGIIVSV
+487 IAEFTGGIIIGV

-505 MLNWIAQQQAVV
+505 MLNWISQQQAVV

-538 LVAGIV
+538 LIAGIV

-561 SGAYAAGLGIVTAA
+561 SGAYAVGLGVVTAA
-575 QSAAATAGTVLN
+575 QSACATAGAALN
-587 AVFSTTSIVGLAIT
+587 AIFSTTSIVGLAIT

-630 TVKLSTQTTE
+630 TIKLSTQTTQ
-640 WHTQAIERQKEI
+640 WHNEAIERQKEI

-672 AQEQATKKREKYN
+672 AQEQATKKRQKYN

-712 TAAKNKLAE
+712 EAAKKKLAE
-721 AQAEVTEKT
+721 AQQTVTDKVE
-730 TEYSNQEWKRIMTE
+730 EYGNMEWKRIMTE
-744 KQAELLDSVKAGR
+744 KQAEMLDLAKAGR
-757 YEEVNQ
+757 YEEINQ
-763 ALTDLSKS
+763 KLLELGTSCV
-771 TLEYKDAHGNMAK
+771 EYKDAHGNMAK
-784 FTEEDTKNM
+784 FTMEESENM
-793 ALFIGD
+793 AFFIGD
-799 QLGKADAEYKKYWES
+799 QLAKADEAYKQYW
-814 TAECIENSVC
+814 NSSSA
-824 TVQNVKPQFEASGKN
+824 TIQEAVKLTNAVEPQFEQSGKN
-839 FADGIA
+839 FDSGLAT
-845 NGINANSWKV
+845 GINQNSWMV
-855 SNAAKNSALSAKNT
+855 SNAAKNSAICAKNA

-890 VAGIATGIAE
+890 VAGIATGIAD
-900 SISSA
+900 SIKEA
-905 EKQVAYM
+905 ETEVVYM
-912 ANRITGTVDNIF
+912 ANKLTGAVDNVF
-924 ENYEL
+924 SNYQI
-929 ADFSQSFDLG
+929 ADIAPNLE
-939 ANIGEEIDTR
+939 IGTDISNDIETR
-949 IKREDMRREMRE
+949 LKRDNMRQEMQE
-961 KDDEE
+961 KDDEDE
-966 PVSVT
+966 PISLT
-971 VKIGEETI
+971 VKIGEDTI
-979 LDRIIDGIN
+979 LDKIVNGIN
-988 SRSFMQNAGV
+988 EKSFMNNMGV
-998 ISV
+998 ISI

>member
-15 QTTKFNSEIAKV
+15 QTSKFNSEIAKV
-27 QSQLTGLDKNVQKT
+27 QSQISGLDKNVKNT
-41 SNNLTSN
+41 STNM
-48 LTKGLTQVA
+48 TKSFGSLA
-57 GKVLSVAAIVKAT
+57 AKVISVGAIIKAT
-70 TASIN
+70 ASSITR
-75 SAMEYI
+75 AMNYI

-89 SMGRWADATR
+89 SMKKWADSTR

-126 TYSMGLAQ
+126 TASMGLAQ

-148 NDLASFYNIS
+148 NDIASFYNIS
-158 ADSAFEKIQ
+158 PESAFEKIQ

-181 IMVRDSEVKQVAYA
+181 IMVRDSEVKQTAYA

-202 DELNTTQKAMA
+202 EELNTQQKALA

-218 LQRTSNAQG
+218 LQRASNAQG
-227 DLARTINTPANQFRM
+227 DLARTINSPANQMRM
-242 LKTSIINLG
+242 LKTSIIDLG
-251 VAIGMMFQPLL
+251 VAIGTMFQPLL
-262 SVVLPVLNAIVIATT
+262 SVVLPVLNAIVIAAT
-277 RAFQAIAALF
+277 RAFQALASLF
-287 GIEFDASAYAEDFFD
+287 GIEFDASAYADDFSD
-302 ISAGVG
+302 ISTGVE
-308 SVGNAADSSSGKV
+308 SVGDAADGSGGKV

-330 FDEMNTLNDNSSGRG
+330 FDEMNTLNKNEDTSG
-345 SSGGSGGAGGGTV
+345 GGSGGGGGGSV
-358 DLPKIDWE
+358 SLPKIDWD
-366 KLYSGGFD
+366 KLYNGSFD
-374 KVSNKALEL
+374 KITNKALEM
-383 ADKIYKT
+383 ADKIYKA

-404 IDWSKLSGA
+404 IDWAKISAGF
-413 LNEVWEAL
+413 NEVWEAL

-429 AGLEWFYDNVIDPL
+429 AGLEWFYDNVLEPL
-443 MVWVANDLIPAAL
+443 VVWAANNLLPAAL
-456 HAIAGAIKLI
+456 HAIAGAINLI
-466 GAIIDACAPTFTWL
+466 GAIIDACAPTFAWL

-487 IAEFTGGIIVSV
+487 IAEFTGGIIVGV

-517 ELIKNI
+517 DLIKNI
-523 ALTVGIMVAAWEAYQ
+523 AITIGIMVAAWEAYQ

-575 QSAAATAGTVLN
+575 QSACATAGTVLN

-640 WHTQAIERQKEI
+640 WHTEAIERQKEI

-685 EMLNAGTYSTDELH
+685 EMLQAGTYSTDELH

-721 AQAEVTEKT
+721 AQEQVTEKT
-730 TEYSNQEWKRIMTE
+730 TEYGNMEWKRIMTE

-763 ALTDLSKS
+763 KLVELSQS
-771 TLEYKDAHGNMAK
+771 TLEYKDAHGNMTK
-784 FTEEDTKNM
+784 FTKEDTENM

-799 QLGKADAEYKKYWES
+799 QLSRADEEYHKYWNRNCDSIQEAVKT
-814 TAECIENSVC
+814 TAA
-824 TVQNVKPQFEASGKN
+824 VKPQFEQSGKSFN
-839 FADGIA
+839 DGLADGIYS
-845 NGINANSWKV
+845 NSWKV
-855 SNAAKNSALSAKNT
+855 SNAAKNSALSAKNA

-890 VAGIATGIAE
+890 VEGIAVGIAD
-900 SISSA
+900 SINEA
-905 EKQVAYM
+905 EKEVAYM
-912 ANRITGTVDNIF
+912 ANELTGTVDSIF
-924 ENYEL
+924 SDYQMAEL
-929 ADFSQSFDLG
+929 TPNLDIESSIGNDIDARLKQSEL
-939 ANIGEEIDTR
+939 
-949 IKREDMRREMRE
+949 RREMQKKE
-961 KDDEE
+961 DDE
-966 PVSVT
+966 PIALT
-971 VKIGEETI
+971 IKIGEETI
-979 LDRIIDGIN
+979 LDKIINGIN
-988 SRSFMQNAGV
+988 DRSYMNNMGV
-998 ISV
+998 IGI

>member
-15 QTTKFNSEIAKV
+15 QTSKFNSEIAKV
-27 QSQLTGLDKNVQKT
+27 QSQISGLDKNVKNT
-41 SNNLTSN
+41 STNM
-48 LTKGLTQVA
+48 TKSFGSLA
-57 GKVLSVAAIVKAT
+57 AKVISVGAIIKAT
-70 TASIN
+70 ASSITR
-75 SAMEYI
+75 AMNYI

-89 SMGRWADATR
+89 SMKKWADSTR

-108 VGVSGAW
+108 VGVSAAW

-126 TYSMGLAQ
+126 TASMGLAQ
-134 DQAVQLGKGIALLS
+134 DQAVQLGRGVALLS
-148 NDLASFYNIS
+148 NDIASFYNIS
-158 ADSAFEKIQ
+158 AESAFEKIQ

-181 IMVRDSEVKQVAYA
+181 IMVRDSEVKQTAYA

-202 DELNTTQKAMA
+202 EELNTQQKALA

-227 DLARTINTPANQFRM
+227 DLARTINSPANQMRM
-242 LKTSIINLG
+242 LKTSIIDLG
-251 VAIGMMFQPLL
+251 VAIGTMFQPLL
-262 SVVLPVLNAIVIATT
+262 SVVLPVLNAIVIAAT
-277 RAFQAIAALF
+277 RAFQALASLF
-287 GIEFDASAYAEDFFD
+287 GIEFDASAYADDFSD
-302 ISAGVG
+302 ISTGVE
-308 SVGNAADSSSGKV
+308 SVGDAADSSGGKV

-330 FDEMNTLNDNSSGRG
+330 FDEMNTLNKNDDSSG
-345 SSGGSGGAGGGTV
+345 GGSGGGGGGGSV
-358 DLPKIDWE
+358 SLPKIDWD
-366 KLYSGGFD
+366 KLYSGSFD
-374 KVSNKALEL
+374 KVTNKALEM
-383 ADKIYKT
+383 ADKIYKA
-390 FEKLGKKLNNTFKK
+390 FEKLGKKLNNTFNK
-404 IDWSKLSGA
+404 IDWAKISAG

-429 AGLEWFYDNVIDPL
+429 AGLEWFYDNVLEPL
-443 MVWVANDLIPAAL
+443 VVWAANNLLPAAL
-456 HAIAGAIKLI
+456 HAIAGAINLI

-487 IAEFTGGIIVSV
+487 IAEFTGGIIVGV

-523 ALTVGIMVAAWEAYQ
+523 ALTIGIMVAAWEAYQ
-538 LVAGIV
+538 LIAGIV

-561 SGAYAAGLGIVTAA
+561 SGAYAVGLGVVTAA
-575 QSAAATAGTVLN
+575 QSACATAGAALN
-587 AVFSTTSIVGLAIT
+587 AIFSTTSIVGLAIT

-630 TVKLSTQTTE
+630 TVKLSTQTTQ
-640 WHTQAIERQKEI
+640 WHNEAIERQKEI

-672 AQEQATKKREKYN
+672 AQEMATQKRQKYN
-685 EMLNAGTYSTDELH
+685 EMLQAGTYSTDELH

-721 AQAEVTEKT
+721 AQQEVTDR
-730 TEYSNQEWKRIMTE
+730 TEEYGNMEWKRIMTE

-763 ALTDLSKS
+763 KLIELSQS
-771 TLEYKDAHGNMAK
+771 TLEYKDAHGNMTK
-784 FTEEDTKNM
+784 FTKEDTENM

-799 QLGKADAEYKKYWES
+799 QLSRADEEYHKYWNRNCDSIQEAVKT
-814 TAECIENSVC
+814 TAA
-824 TVQNVKPQFEASGKN
+824 VKPQFEQSGRSFN
-839 FADGIA
+839 DGLA
-845 NGINANSWKV
+845 NGINSNSWLV
-855 SNAAKNSALSAKNT
+855 SNAAKNSALSAKNA

-890 VAGIATGIAE
+890 VAGIATGIAD
-900 SISSA
+900 SIKEA
-905 EKQVAYM
+905 ETEVVYM
-912 ANRITGTVDNIF
+912 ANKLTGAVDNIF
-924 ENYEL
+924 SNYQV
-929 ADFSQSFDLG
+929 ADIAPNLEVG
-939 ANIGEEIDTR
+939 ADISNDIETR
-949 IKREDMRREMRE
+949 LKRDNMRREMQE
-961 KDDEE
+961 KEDDAE
-966 PVSVT
+966 PIALT
-971 VKIGEETI
+971 VNIGEDTI
-979 LDRIIDGIN
+979 LDKIIGGIN
-988 SRSFMQNAGV
+988 DRSFMNNMGV
-998 ISV
+998 IGV